1 MTDSNPIARLKKV
14 RDERQEAG
22 KRFRENQKKRG
33 EQIKQTTTSKV
44 IRGALSGPL
53 KAVNETVEFV
63 DDIYDYAVGNPYDNN
78 ELIDLQALGLEV
90 AGDKEDWAYTVPQ
103 AITQF
108 LLPAGAIS
116 KTLKGTKLIG
126 MNNAWTRN
134 ALAGF
139 ITDAVVQD
147 PYEENL
153 FNMIDKHPRLATPIS
168 EVLKAKT
175 PEEISV
181 AEARLRQAGG
191 GLLAGEALT
200 AFGVGVKA
208 IKKTP
213 ELYERVIKRLSRRDE
228 ILMTDNVVDNLGDE
242 ILDLGL
248 DKQPTKVTPKNTTP
262 VKFDLPDTRGQGKFY
277 HGTAQEITLEE
288 GGEAASSQNIYG
300 NGFYTTD
307 DLITGS
313 KYQKKGKKQFLKP
326 EIPIAKGVKRES
338 DLPFGIQSDLRKLDI
353 TDAELNQL
361 VRPGIEVPSADRLR
375 DLARQARQFPI
386 DNQFSGGSRTNVDAF
401 NKIADR
407 LDELADNPPQTPDF
421 RPVTYEIAEKQ
432 PVNFYDLDQSVDAEL
447 KTFINNFNDEP
458 YENIVSE
465 AVNDLGDNYTLSQL
479 FDEIR
484 GYANGRGVS
493 SNTVIDEIFGNFQD
507 YFKGKGFGGFT
518 HQGGKKAGKGKRL
531 HQVRIYF
538 DPTNQIDI
546 NKVDLDALADPKV
559 QTTFNPKFTGGG
571 DPDVQKLIID
581 RADKI
586 KELDANNAW
595 PYKRTFADMVQ
606 SANDLLPQETIESA
620 RLFNAR
626 YGRGGEEDLPAT
638 LIAMNQLMN
647 KNAIN
652 LASLAKSMDESLAAG
667 NKAGFQELKEQFVT
681 EAKVLDGLITL
692 NKPLKTVPAQTLAA
706 NRAGGGV
713 GKVAASV
720 DDLKGR
726 TPAEKA
732 IDQATD
738 IRGTVKEPTDPLA
751 EFSLQEILDAAE
763 NGDKASLKKL
773 RLITKKLQA
782 AQGNPQALQKM
793 ASESK
798 IMRGLK
804 VNNEIFINSIL
815 SGPETHA
822 VNILSTSLNTLARP
836 LEQTLGSF
844 AQGDMTGAIR
854 GGKELYYLMS
864 SITDSL
870 KGAKLSFQIEDNIV
884 NPGAMIQDSDRF
896 QIRMEGNGTLANMVN
911 SFGTIIR
918 LPSRFLLA
926 EDEFF
931 KQLNFRAYVKASAWE
946 DGMRKGLQGADLQK
960 HIQQQFDGTIE
971 IVNKNSMANVKDKSV
986 LDLFEKAQQ
995 YAAETTFTADLPEGS
1010 LGGAIQGVARHPA
1023 GRIIFPFVRTPINI
1037 FKAQVRRTPGV
1048 NMLLQEYRQAL
1059 KSTDPSVAAKAK
1071 GEMILG
1077 GAIWSVAG
1085 MTALAINDPMSEL
1098 AITGG
1103 GPSDFNMLNQKR
1115 ATGWQP
1121 YSFRFLLRDEN
1132 GKVRMGKDGKPRYK
1146 YVSFKRLDPWSSFL
1160 MMAADAAS
1168 ITGGLSKQD
1177 RDDFGVAASV
1187 ALGRNITNKTYLQG
1201 ITELADLL
1209 GKPYKMESWL
1219 ARRAAAGGGIL
1230 GVVPFPGNPFSSLG
1244 RSLTKATD
1252 NQIMDKRVRAG
1263 DDGFVILRKFHN
1275 ELAATIP
1282 GYSGGLRP
1290 MRNFITGSIIEYPV
1304 GFGPDNM
1311 SVLNPIKETSSIN
1324 NNVLTTLD
1332 DIGARITQPSDELSL
1347 GRLPSGQAI
1356 GSGIELTYD
1365 EHLDLIEETAFVK
1378 INGQTMVRALHN
1390 RIQQKDFQ
1398 ALMKSVRGELIEQN
1412 NMDIEVQ
1419 AQEANR
1425 DLAEDILRDIVNEY
1439 KKAGK
1444 QIWFSKNPERKKEY
1458 LQLQATIRQEA
1469 NNDILEGFQQL
1480 NAN

>member
-1 MTDSNPIARLKKV
+1 MTDSNPIV
-14 RDERQEAG
+14 RFRKNRQEAG
-22 KRFRENQKKRG
+22 KKFREKLKKN
-33 EQIKQTTTSKV
+33 EKIIKQTTSSKI

-78 ELIDLQALGLEV
+78 ELIDLQGLGLEIK
-90 AGDKEDWAYTVPQ
+90 GDKEDWAYTVPQ

-108 LLPAGAIS
+108 LLPASAIS
-116 KTLKGTKLIG
+116 KGLKGTKLVG
-126 MNNAWTRN
+126 MGNAWTRN
-134 ALAGF
+134 AVAGF

-181 AEARLRQAGG
+181 AEARFRQASG

-200 AFGVGVKA
+200 ALGLGVKA

-213 ELYERVIKRLSRRDE
+213 ELYERVINRLSRRDE

-242 ILDLGL
+242 I
-248 DKQPTKVTPKNTTP
+248 
-262 VKFDLPDTRGQGKFY
+262 
-277 HGTAQEITLEE
+277 I
-288 GGEAASSQNIYG
+288 
-300 NGFYTTD
+300 
-307 DLITGS
+307 
-313 KYQKKGKKQFLKP
+313 
-326 EIPIAKGVKRES
+326 
-338 DLPFGIQSDLRKLDI
+338 
-353 TDAELNQL
+353 
-361 VRPGIEVPSADRLR
+361 
-375 DLARQARQFPI
+375 
-386 DNQFSGGSRTNVDAF
+386 
-401 NKIADR
+401 
-407 LDELADNPPQTPDF
+407 
-421 RPVTYEIAEKQ
+421 
-432 PVNFYDLDQSVDAEL
+432 
-447 KTFINNFNDEP
+447 
-458 YENIVSE
+458 
-465 AVNDLGDNYTLSQL
+465 NDLNL
-479 FDEIR
+479 
-484 GYANGRGVS
+484 
-493 SNTVIDEIFGNFQD
+493 
-507 YFKGKGFGGFT
+507 
-518 HQGGKKAGKGKRL
+518 
-531 HQVRIYF
+531 
-538 DPTNQIDI
+538 P
-546 NKVDLDALADPKV
+546 NKVVKDGDKV
-559 QTTFNPKFTGGG
+559 ETTFNPKFTGGG
-571 DPDVQKLIID
+571 DPDVQELVLK
-581 RADKI
+581 RADELKR
-586 KELDANNAW
+586 LDANNAW
-595 PYKRTFADMVQ
+595 PYKRTFADMVK
-606 SANDLLPQETIESA
+606 SANDLLPAEVIESA
-620 RLFNAR
+620 RLFNAT
-626 YGRGGEEDLPAT
+626 YGRSGEEDLPAT

-681 EAKVLDGLITL
+681 EAKVLDGLISL
-692 NKPLKTVPAQTLAA
+692 NKPLKTIPAQTLAA

-713 GKVAASV
+713 GKVAATV
-720 DDLKGR
+720 EDLKGR
-726 TPAEKA
+726 TPTEKA

-751 EFSLQEILDAAE
+751 EFSLEEILNAAE
-763 NGDKASLKKL
+763 QGDKASLKKL

-793 ASESK
+793 ASESR

-804 VNNEIFINSIL
+804 VQNEIFINSIL

-870 KGAKLSFQIEDNIV
+870 KAAKLSFQIEDNIV
-884 NPGAMIQDSDRF
+884 NPSAMIQEADRF
-896 QIRMEGNGTLANMVN
+896 QIRMEGDGLLAN
-911 SFGTIIR
+911 IINTYGNIVR

-946 DGMRKGLQGADLQK
+946 NGMRKGLQGADLENY
-960 HIQQQFDGTIE
+960 IQRQFDGTIE

-986 LDLFEKAQQ
+986 LELFDKAQQ

-1010 LGGAIQGVARHPA
+1010 LGGAIQGIARHPV
-1023 GRIIFPFVRTPINI
+1023 GRIVFPFVRTPINI

-1048 NMLLQEYRQAL
+1048 NRLLKEYREAL
-1059 KSTDPSVAAKAK
+1059 TSPDPSVVARAK
-1071 GEMILG
+1071 GESILG
-1077 GAIWSVAG
+1077 GSIWAIAG
-1085 MTALAINDPMSEL
+1085 LTAFAFNDPMSEL

-1103 GPSDFNMLNQKR
+1103 GPSDYNLLNQKR

-1132 GKVRMGKDGKPRYK
+1132 GNVRMGKDGKPRYK
-1146 YVSFKRLDPWSSFL
+1146 YVTFRRLDPWSSFL
-1160 MMAADAAS
+1160 MMAADAAA
-1168 ITGGLSKQD
+1168 ITGSLSKQD
-1177 RDDFGVAASV
+1177 RDDFGVAAAV

-1209 GKPYKMESWL
+1209 GKPYKLESWL
-1219 ARRAAAGGGIL
+1219 ARRAAAT
-1230 GVVPFPGNPFSSLG
+1230 VNPFSAFG
-1244 RSLTKATD
+1244 RSVKRSGLTTSYG
-1252 NQIMDKRVRAG
+1252 QIPADQRILDKKVRAG
-1263 DDGFVILRKFHN
+1263 DDGMVVLRKFHN

-1282 GYSGGLRP
+1282 AYSGGLRP
-1290 MRNFITGSIIEYPV
+1290 MRNFITGSVIEYPV
-1304 GFGPDNM
+1304 GYGPDTM
-1311 SVLNPIKETSSIN
+1311 SILNPIKETNSVN
-1324 NNVLTTLD
+1324 NTVLTTLD
-1332 DIGARITQPSDELSL
+1332 EIGARITQPSDELNL
-1347 GRLPSGQAI
+1347 GRLPSGQPI

-1378 INGQTMVRALHN
+1378 INGITMVQALHN

-1398 ALMKSVRGELIEQN
+1398 GLMKSVRGELIEQN
-1412 NMDIEVQ
+1412 NMDIEVK

-1425 DLAEDILRDIVNEY
+1425 DLAEDILRDIVNKY
-1439 KKAGK
+1439 KRAGK
-1444 QIWFSKNPERKKEY
+1444 KVWLSKNPERELEY
-1458 LQLQATIRQEA
+1458 KQLQSAIRQEA
-1469 NNDILEGFQQL
+1469 NNDIIEGFNQL
-1480 NAN
+1480 N

>member
-1 MTDSNPIARLKKV
+1 MTDSNPITRFRKN
-14 RDERQEAG
+14 RQEAG
-22 KRFRENQKKRG
+22 KKFREKLKKN
-33 EQIKQTTTSKV
+33 EEIIKQTTSSKV

-78 ELIDLQALGLEV
+78 ELIDLQGLGLEIK
-90 AGDKEDWAYTVPQ
+90 GDKEDWAYTVPQ

-108 LLPAGAIS
+108 LLPAGVIS
-116 KTLKGTKLIG
+116 KGLKGTKLVG
-126 MNNAWTRN
+126 MGNAWTRN
-134 ALAGF
+134 AVAGF
-139 ITDAVVQD
+139 VTDAVVQD

-168 EVLKAKT
+168 ELLKAKT

-181 AEARLRQAGG
+181 AEARFRQASG

-200 AFGVGVKA
+200 ALGLGVKA
-208 IKKTP
+208 MKKTP
-213 ELYERVIKRLSRRDE
+213 ELYERVINRLSRRDE

-242 ILDLGL
+242 I
-248 DKQPTKVTPKNTTP
+248 
-262 VKFDLPDTRGQGKFY
+262 
-277 HGTAQEITLEE
+277 I
-288 GGEAASSQNIYG
+288 
-300 NGFYTTD
+300 D
-307 DLITGS
+307 DLN
-313 KYQKKGKKQFLKP
+313 
-326 EIPIAKGVKRES
+326 
-338 DLPFGIQSDLRKLDI
+338 LP
-353 TDAELNQL
+353 
-361 VRPGIEVPSADRLR
+361 
-375 DLARQARQFPI
+375 
-386 DNQFSGGSRTNVDAF
+386 
-401 NKIADR
+401 
-407 LDELADNPPQTPDF
+407 
-421 RPVTYEIAEKQ
+421 
-432 PVNFYDLDQSVDAEL
+432 
-447 KTFINNFNDEP
+447 
-458 YENIVSE
+458 
-465 AVNDLGDNYTLSQL
+465 
-479 FDEIR
+479 
-484 GYANGRGVS
+484 
-493 SNTVIDEIFGNFQD
+493 
-507 YFKGKGFGGFT
+507 
-518 HQGGKKAGKGKRL
+518 
-531 HQVRIYF
+531 
-538 DPTNQIDI
+538 
-546 NKVDLDALADPKV
+546 NKVVKDGDKV
-559 QTTFNPKFTGGG
+559 ETTFNPKFSGGG
-571 DPDVQKLIID
+571 DPDVQELVLK
-581 RADKI
+581 RADELKQ
-586 KELDANNAW
+586 LDANNAW
-595 PYKRTFADMVQ
+595 PYKRTFADMVKN
-606 SANDLLPQETIESA
+606 ANDLLPAEVIESA

-667 NKAGFQELKEQFVT
+667 NKAGFQELKGQFVT

-713 GKVAASV
+713 GQVAATV
-720 DDLKGR
+720 EDLKGR
-726 TPAEKA
+726 TPTEKA

-751 EFSLQEILDAAE
+751 EFSLEEILNAAE
-763 NGDKASLKKL
+763 QGDKASLKKL

-804 VNNEIFINSIL
+804 VQNEIFINSIL

-870 KGAKLSFQIEDNIV
+870 KAAKLSFQIEDNIV
-884 NPGAMIQDSDRF
+884 NPSAMIQEADRF
-896 QIRMEGNGTLANMVN
+896 QIRMEGDGLLANIIN
-911 SFGTIIR
+911 TYGTVVR

-931 KQLNFRAYVKASAWE
+931 KQLNFRSYVKASAWE
-946 DGMRKGLQGADLQK
+946 DGMRKGLQGADLEN
-960 HIQQQFDGTIE
+960 HIQRQFDGTIE

-986 LDLFEKAQQ
+986 LDLYEKAQQ

-1023 GRIIFPFVRTPINI
+1023 GRIVFPFVRTPINI
-1037 FKAQVRRTPGV
+1037 FKAQVRRTPAV
-1048 NMLLQEYRQAL
+1048 NMLLKEYRQAL

-1077 GAIWSVAG
+1077 GSMWSIAG
-1085 MTALAINDPMSEL
+1085 LTALSINNPMSEL

-1103 GPSDFNMLNQKR
+1103 GPSDYNMLYQKR

-1132 GKVRMGKDGKPRYK
+1132 GNVRMGKDGKPRYK
-1146 YVSFKRLDPWSSFL
+1146 YVSFRRLDPWSSFL
-1160 MMAADAAS
+1160 MMAADAAA
-1168 ITGGLSKQD
+1168 ITGSLSRQD
-1177 RDDFGVAASV
+1177 RDDFGVAAAV

-1209 GKPYKMESWL
+1209 GKPYKLESWL
-1219 ARRAAAGGGIL
+1219 ARRAAAT
-1230 GVVPFPGNPFSSLG
+1230 VNPLSAFG
-1244 RSLTKATD
+1244 RSVKRSGLTTSYG
-1252 NQIMDKRVRAG
+1252 QIPADQRILDKKVRAG
-1263 DDGFVILRKFHN
+1263 DDGMVVLRKFHN

-1282 GYSGGLRP
+1282 AYGGGLRP
-1290 MRNFITGSIIEYPV
+1290 MRNFITGSVIEYPV
-1304 GFGPDNM
+1304 GYGPDTM
-1311 SVLNPIKETSSIN
+1311 SILNPIKETNSVN
-1324 NNVLTTLD
+1324 NTVLTTLD

-1347 GRLPSGQAI
+1347 GRLPSGEPI

-1378 INGQTMVRALHN
+1378 INGITMVQDLHN
-1390 RIQQKDFQ
+1390 KIQQKDFQ

-1412 NMDIEVQ
+1412 NMDIEVK

-1425 DLAEDILRDIVNEY
+1425 DLAESILRDIVNKY
-1439 KKAGK
+1439 KRAGK
-1444 QIWFSKNPERKKEY
+1444 KIWLSKNPERKKEY

-1469 NNDILEGFQQL
+1469 NNDILEGFNQL
-1480 NAN
+1480 N

>member
-1 MTDSNPIARLKKV
+1 MTDSNPIARFRKN
-14 RDERQEAG
+14 RQEAG
-22 KRFRENQKKRG
+22 KKFREKLKKN
-33 EQIKQTTTSKV
+33 EEIIKQTTSSKV

-78 ELIDLQALGLEV
+78 ELIDLQGLGLEIK
-90 AGDKEDWAYTVPQ
+90 GDKEDWAYTVPQ

-108 LLPAGAIS
+108 LLPAGVIS
-116 KTLKGTKLIG
+116 KGLKGTKLVG
-126 MNNAWTRN
+126 MGNAWARN
-134 ALAGF
+134 AVAGF
-139 ITDAVVQD
+139 VTDAVVQD

-168 EVLKAKT
+168 ELLKAKT
-175 PEEISV
+175 AEEIGV
-181 AEARLRQAGG
+181 AEARFRQATG

-200 AFGVGVKA
+200 ALGLGVKA

-213 ELYERVIKRLSRRDE
+213 ELYERVINRLSRRDE

-242 ILDLGL
+242 I
-248 DKQPTKVTPKNTTP
+248 
-262 VKFDLPDTRGQGKFY
+262 
-277 HGTAQEITLEE
+277 I
-288 GGEAASSQNIYG
+288 
-300 NGFYTTD
+300 D
-307 DLITGS
+307 DLN
-313 KYQKKGKKQFLKP
+313 
-326 EIPIAKGVKRES
+326 
-338 DLPFGIQSDLRKLDI
+338 LP
-353 TDAELNQL
+353 
-361 VRPGIEVPSADRLR
+361 
-375 DLARQARQFPI
+375 
-386 DNQFSGGSRTNVDAF
+386 
-401 NKIADR
+401 
-407 LDELADNPPQTPDF
+407 
-421 RPVTYEIAEKQ
+421 
-432 PVNFYDLDQSVDAEL
+432 
-447 KTFINNFNDEP
+447 
-458 YENIVSE
+458 
-465 AVNDLGDNYTLSQL
+465 
-479 FDEIR
+479 
-484 GYANGRGVS
+484 
-493 SNTVIDEIFGNFQD
+493 
-507 YFKGKGFGGFT
+507 
-518 HQGGKKAGKGKRL
+518 
-531 HQVRIYF
+531 
-538 DPTNQIDI
+538 
-546 NKVDLDALADPKV
+546 NKVVKEGDKV
-559 QTTFNPKFTGGG
+559 ETTFNPKFTGGG
-571 DPDVQKLIID
+571 DPDVQELILK
-581 RADKI
+581 RAD
-586 KELDANNAW
+586 ELKKLDSNNAW
-595 PYKRTFADMVQ
+595 PYKRTFADMVKN
-606 SANDLLPQETIESA
+606 ANDLLPAEVIESA

-652 LASLAKSMDESLAAG
+652 LASLAKTIDETLATG
-667 NKAGFQELKEQFVT
+667 NKSGFSEELKKQFIR

-720 DDLKGR
+720 EDLTGR
-726 TPAEKA
+726 TPTEKA

-751 EFSLQEILDAAE
+751 EFSMQEILDAAE
-763 NGDKASLKKL
+763 KGDKASWKKL
-773 RLITKKLQA
+773 RIITKKLQA

-793 ASESK
+793 ANESK
-798 IMRGLK
+798 LMRGLK
-804 VNNEIFINSIL
+804 VQNEIFINSIL

-822 VNILSTSLNTLARP
+822 VNILSTGLNTLARP

-884 NPGAMIQDSDRF
+884 NPGAMIQDADRF
-896 QIRMEGNGTLANMVN
+896 QVRMEGDGNLANIVN
-911 SFGTIIR
+911 AFGTIIR

-946 DGMRKGLQGADLQK
+946 DGMRKGLQGADLQD
-960 HIQQQFDGTIE
+960 HIQRQFDGTIE
-971 IVNKNSMANVKDKSV
+971 IINKNSMANVKDKSV
-986 LDLFEKAQQ
+986 LDLYEKAQQ

-1023 GRIIFPFVRTPINI
+1023 GRIVFPFVRTPINI
-1037 FKAQVRRTPGV
+1037 FKTQVRRTPGV

-1059 KSTDPSVAAKAK
+1059 KSTDPSVVAKAK

-1077 GAIWSVAG
+1077 GSIWAIAG
-1085 MTALAINDPMSEL
+1085 LTAYSINDPMSEL

-1121 YSFRFLLRDEN
+1121 YSFRFLLKDEN
-1132 GKVRMGKDGKPRYK
+1132 GNVRMGKDGKPRYK
-1146 YVSFKRLDPWSSFL
+1146 YVTFKRLDPWSSFL
-1160 MMAADAAS
+1160 MMAADAAA
-1168 ITGGLSKQD
+1168 ITGSLSKQD

-1209 GKPYKMESWL
+1209 GKPYKLESWL
-1219 ARRAAAGGGIL
+1219 ARRAAATT
-1230 GVVPFPGNPFSSLG
+1230 NPFSSFG
-1244 RSLTKATD
+1244 RSVKRSGLTTSYGQLPGD
-1252 NQIMDKRVRAG
+1252 QRILDKKVRAG
-1263 DDGFVILRKFHN
+1263 DDGFVVLRKFHN

-1282 GYSGGLRP
+1282 GYTGGLRP
-1290 MRNFITGSIIEYPV
+1290 MRNFITGSVIEYPV
-1304 GFGPDNM
+1304 GFGPDTMNI
-1311 SVLNPIKETSSIN
+1311 LNPIKETDSIN

-1332 DIGARITQPSDELSL
+1332 DIGARITQPSDELNI

-1378 INGQTMVRALHN
+1378 INGITMVRALNN

-1412 NMDIEVQ
+1412 NMDIEVK

-1425 DLAEDILRDIVNEY
+1425 DLAEDILRDIVNKY
-1439 KKAGK
+1439 KRAGK
-1444 QIWFSKNPERKKEY
+1444 KVWLSKNPERELEY
-1458 LQLQATIRQEA
+1458 KQLQSAIRQEA
-1469 NNDILEGFQQL
+1469 NNDILEGFNQL
-1480 NAN
+1480 N

>member
-1 MTDSNPIARLKKV
+1 MTDSKKKKKIETPETDALFQRFDNQPLSSV
-14 RDERQEAG
+14 NKAINKSQAGATDFFDNKFLGNQRSFEEILENRSRIINESREKYEEASEEIS
-22 KRFRENQKKRG
+22 KTKS
-33 EQIKQTTTSKV
+33 SKV

-78 ELIDLQALGLEV
+78 ELIDLQALGLER

-108 LLPAGAIS
+108 LLPAGVIS
-116 KTLKGTKLIG
+116 KGLKGTKLVG
-126 MNNAWTRN
+126 MGNAWTRN
-134 ALAGF
+134 AVAGF

-153 FNMIDKHPRLATPIS
+153 FNMIDNHPRLATPIS
-168 EVLKAKT
+168 ELLKAKT
-175 PEEISV
+175 PEEIGV

-200 AFGVGVKA
+200 ALGLGVKA

-242 ILDLGL
+242 IIDLSI

-262 VKFDLPDTRGQGKFY
+262 VKFDLPDTRGQNEFY
-277 HGTAQEITLEE
+277 HGAASEINLVE
-288 GGEAASSQNIYG
+288 GGEFGKAVENLYG
-300 NGFYTTD
+300 DGFYVTE
-307 DLITGS
+307 DLVTAA
-313 KYQKKGKKQFLKP
+313 KYQKKNRVKGKKP
-326 EIPIAKGVKRES
+326 SGVVYK
-338 DLPFGIQSDLRKLDI
+338 
-353 TDAELNQL
+353 
-361 VRPGIEVPSADRLR
+361 
-375 DLARQARQFPI
+375 
-386 DNQFSGGSRTNVDAF
+386 
-401 NKIADR
+401 
-407 LDELADNPPQTPDF
+407 
-421 RPVTYEIAEKQ
+421 VTEKQ
-432 PVNFYDLDQSVDAEL
+432 PVKFFDLDAPATPERIDQLRKIFDVDAY
-447 KTFINNFNDEP
+447 DEVDIIDRALDQVGSNASIAQI
-458 YENIVSE
+458 YDEIKLISN
-465 AVNDLGDNYTLSQL
+465 ANDLSANTTADL
-479 FDEIR
+479 F
-484 GYANGRGVS
+484 S
-493 SNTVIDEIFGNFQD
+493 SFTEELQRE
-507 YFKGKGFGGFT
+507 GFGGLT

-538 DPTNQIDI
+538 DPANSLDI
-546 NKVDLDALADPKV
+546 NKVDLDALVDPKV
-559 QTTFNPKFTGGG
+559 QTTFNTKTKTEGQYFRTTTLTGGG

-581 RADKI
+581 RAEELKR
-586 KELDANNAW
+586 LDANNAW
-595 PYKRTFADMVQ
+595 PYKRTFADMVKN
-606 SANDLLPQETIESA
+606 ANDLLPAEVIESA

-652 LASLAKSMDESLAAG
+652 LASLAKTIDESLATG
-667 NKAGFQELKEQFVT
+667 NKSALTEELKQQFIT

-720 DDLKGR
+720 DDLTGR

-738 IRGTVKEPTDPLA
+738 IRGTVKEPTDPLG
-751 EFSLQEILDAAE
+751 EFSIKEIIEAAE
-763 NGDKASLKKL
+763 KGDKASWKRL
-773 RLITKKLQA
+773 RIITKKLQA

-798 IMRGLK
+798 FMRGVK
-804 VNNEIFINSIL
+804 IQNEIFINSIL

-822 VNILSTSLNTLARP
+822 VNILSTGLNTLARP

-870 KGAKLSFQIEDNIV
+870 KAAKQAFQIEDNIV
-884 NPGAMIQDSDRF
+884 NPGAMIQEADRF
-896 QIRMEGNGTLANMVN
+896 QIRMEGDKPLANIIN
-911 SFGTIIR
+911 TLGTVVR
-918 LPSRFLLA
+918 LPGRFLLA

-986 LDLFEKAQQ
+986 LDLYEKAQQ
-995 YAAETTFTADLPEGS
+995 YAAETTFTADLPEDS
-1010 LGGAIQGVARHPA
+1010 LGAAIQGVSRHPF
-1023 GRIIFPFVRTPINI
+1023 GRIFLPFVRTPVNI
-1037 FKAQVRRTPGV
+1037 FKAQVRRTPGF
-1048 NMLLQEYRQAL
+1048 NYALKEYRQAL
-1059 KSTDPSVAAKAK
+1059 KSTDPSVAAKAR
-1071 GEMILG
+1071 GEMYLG
-1077 GAIWSVAG
+1077 GAIWLIAG
-1085 MTALAINDPMSEL
+1085 ATAYSINDPMSEL

-1121 YSFRFLLRDEN
+1121 YSFRFLLKDEDGN
-1132 GKVRMGKDGKPRYK
+1132 VRMGKDGKPRYK

-1160 MMAADAAS
+1160 MMAADAAA

-1209 GKPYKMESWL
+1209 GKPYKLESWL
-1219 ARRAAAGGGIL
+1219 ARRAAAT
-1230 GVVPFPGNPFSSLG
+1230 VNPFSLLG

-1252 NQIMDKRVRAG
+1252 GQIMDKRVRAG

-1282 GYSGGLRP
+1282 GYGANLRP

-1304 GFGPDNM
+1304 GYGPDTM
-1311 SVLNPIKETSSIN
+1311 SLLNPIKETDSIN

-1332 DIGARITQPSDELSL
+1332 DIGARITQPSDELTF
-1347 GRLPSGQAI
+1347 GRLPSGKAI

-1365 EHLDLIEETAFVK
+1365 EHLDLIEETASVK

-1398 ALMKSVRGELIEQN
+1398 ALMKSVRGEMIEQN
-1412 NMDIEVQ
+1412 NMDIEVK

-1425 DLAEDILRDIVNEY
+1425 DLAEGILRDIVNKY

-1444 QIWFSKNPERKKEY
+1444 QIWLSKNKERALEY
-1458 LQLQATIRQEA
+1458 QQLQSAIRQEA
-1469 NNDILEGFQQL
+1469 NNDILKSFEAL

>member
-1 MTDSNPIARLKKV
+1 MTDSNPIARLKKF

-22 KRFRENQKKRG
+22 KKFREIQRKRG

-63 DDIYDYAVGNPYDNN
+63 DDIYDFTAGNPYDNN
-78 ELIDLQALGLEV
+78 ELIDLQALGLEIK
-90 AGDKEDWAYTVPQ
+90 GDKEDWAYTVPQ

-116 KTLKGTKLIG
+116 KGLKGTKLIG
-126 MNNAWTRN
+126 MNNAWARN
-134 ALAGF
+134 AVAGF

-168 EVLKAKT
+168 ELLKAKT
-175 PEEISV
+175 AEEIGV
-181 AEARLRQAGG
+181 AEARFRQASG

-242 ILDLGL
+242 MLDLGL
-248 DKQPTKVTPKNTTP
+248 DKKPATTTPKNTTP
-262 VKFDLPDTRGQGKFY
+262 VKLDLPDTRGQNEFY
-277 HGTAQEITLEE
+277 HGAANEVNLVE
-288 GGEAASSQNIYG
+288 GGEFGKAVENLYG
-300 NGFYTTD
+300 DGFYVTE
-307 DLITGS
+307 DLVTAA
-313 KYQKKGKKQFLKP
+313 KYQKKNRVKGKKP
-326 EIPIAKGVKRES
+326 T
-338 DLPFGIQSDLRKLDI
+338 GIVYK
-353 TDAELNQL
+353 
-361 VRPGIEVPSADRLR
+361 
-375 DLARQARQFPI
+375 
-386 DNQFSGGSRTNVDAF
+386 
-401 NKIADR
+401 
-407 LDELADNPPQTPDF
+407 
-421 RPVTYEIAEKQ
+421 VTEKQ
-432 PVNFYDLDQSVDAEL
+432 PVKFFDLDAPASPEKIEQIRRIFSFDDDDYADIIDRVLDDVGPNPSIG
-447 KTFINNFNDEP
+447 KI
-458 YENIVSE
+458 Y
-465 AVNDLGDNYTLSQL
+465 
-479 FDEIR
+479 DEIKLYSNNR
-484 GYANGRGVS
+484 GLSAATTSDIFS
-493 SNTVIDEIFGNFQD
+493 SFTEELQRE
-507 YFKGKGFGGFT
+507 GFGGLT

-538 DPTNQIDI
+538 DPANSLDI

-595 PYKRTFADMVQ
+595 PYKRTFADMVKN
-606 SANDLLPQETIESA
+606 ANDLLPAEVIESA

-667 NKAGFQELKEQFVT
+667 NKAGFTELKGQFVT

-751 EFSLQEILDAAE
+751 EFSLEEILNAAE
-763 NGDKASLKKL
+763 QGDKASLKKL

-793 ASESK
+793 ANESK

-804 VNNEIFINSIL
+804 VQNEIFINSIL

-884 NPGAMIQDSDRF
+884 NPGAMIQDADRF
-896 QIRMEGNGTLANMVN
+896 QVRMEGNGTVANMVN

-946 DGMRKGLQGADLQK
+946 DGMRKGLQGADLQD
-960 HIQQQFDGTIE
+960 HIQRQFDGTIE

-986 LDLFEKAQQ
+986 LDLYEKAQQ

-1037 FKAQVRRTPGV
+1037 FKAQVRRTPVV

-1085 MTALAINDPMSEL
+1085 MTALAINNPMSEL

-1121 YSFRFLLRDEN
+1121 YSFRFLLKDEN
-1132 GKVRMGKDGKPRYK
+1132 GNIRMGKDGKPRYK

-1219 ARRAAAGGGIL
+1219 ARRAAAT
-1230 GVVPFPGNPFSSLG
+1230 VNPFSSLG

-1252 NQIMDKRVRAG
+1252 GQIMDKRVRAG

-1282 GYSGGLRP
+1282 GYGANLRP

-1311 SVLNPIKETSSIN
+1311 SVLNPIKETDSIN

-1332 DIGARITQPSDELSL
+1332 DIGARITQPSDELGL
-1347 GRLPSGQAI
+1347 ARLPSGKTI
-1356 GSGIELTYD
+1356 GGGIELTYD

-1378 INGQTMVRALHN
+1378 INGQTMVRALNN

-1398 ALMKSVRGELIEQN
+1398 ALMKSVRGEMIEQN
-1412 NMDIEVQ
+1412 NMDIEVK

-1425 DLAEDILRDIVNEY
+1425 DLAEDILRDIVNKY

-1444 QIWFSKNPERKKEY
+1444 QIWLSKNPERALEY
-1458 LQLQATIRQEA
+1458 RQLQAAYRQEA
-1469 NNDILEGFQQL
+1469 NNDILKSFEAL

>member
-1 MTDSNPIARLKKV
+1 MTDSNPITRLSKFNK
-14 RDERQEAG
+14 ERQERN
-22 KRFRENQKKRG
+22 KKFRASQKELSKKL
-33 EQIKQTTTSKV
+33 KQTKTSKV

-78 ELIDLQALGLEV
+78 ELIDLQALGLEIK
-90 AGDKEDWAYTVPQ
+90 GDKEDWAYTVPQ

-116 KTLKGTKLIG
+116 KGLKGTKLVG
-126 MNNAWTRN
+126 MNNAWVRN
-134 ALAGF
+134 AFAGF
-139 ITDAVVQD
+139 VTDAVVQD

-175 PEEISV
+175 PEEIGV
-181 AEARLRQAGG
+181 ADARFRQAAS
-191 GLLAGEALT
+191 GLVAGEALT
-200 AFGVGVKA
+200 ALGLGVKA
-208 IKKTP
+208 IKKSP

-248 DKQPTKVTPKNTTP
+248 DKQPVITTPKNTTP

-277 HGTAQEITLEE
+277 HGAASDIELVE
-288 GGEAASSQNIYG
+288 GGEFGKAVENLYG
-300 NGFYTTD
+300 DGFYVTE
-307 DLITGS
+307 DLVTAA
-313 KYQKKGKKQFLKP
+313 KYQKKNRVKGQKP
-326 EIPIAKGVKRES
+326 TGVVYK
-338 DLPFGIQSDLRKLDI
+338 I
-353 TDAELNQL
+353 T
-361 VRPGIEVPSADRLR
+361 
-375 DLARQARQFPI
+375 
-386 DNQFSGGSRTNVDAF
+386 
-401 NKIADR
+401 
-407 LDELADNPPQTPDF
+407 
-421 RPVTYEIAEKQ
+421 EKQ
-432 PVNFYDLDQSVDAEL
+432 PVKFFDLDAPATPERIDQLRKIFDL
-447 KTFINNFNDEP
+447 DD
-458 YENIVSE
+458 YE
-465 AVNDLGDNYTLSQL
+465 AVDIIDRALDEAGPNASIAKIYDEIKLISNANDLSANTTADL
-479 FDEIR
+479 F
-484 GYANGRGVS
+484 S
-493 SNTVIDEIFGNFQD
+493 SFTEELQRE
-507 YFKGKGFGGFT
+507 GFGGLT
-518 HQGGKKAGKGKRL
+518 HQGGRKAGKGKRL

-538 DPTNQIDI
+538 DPTNSLDI
-546 NKVDLDALADPKV
+546 NKVDLNALADPKV

-647 KNAIN
+647 ANAIKLADLAKTIDDA
-652 LASLAKSMDESLAAG
+652 LASG
-667 NKAGFQELKEQFVT
+667 NKAAFTEELKQQFIT

-713 GKVAASV
+713 GKVAASI

-726 TPAEKA
+726 TPTEKA

-738 IRGTVKEPTDPLA
+738 IRGTVKDSSDPLE

-763 NGDKASLKKL
+763 NGDKASWKKL
-773 RLITKKLQA
+773 RIITKRLQA
-782 AQGNPQALQKM
+782 AQGNPEALQRM
-793 ASESK
+793 AYENPLMK
-798 IMRGLK
+798 GLK
-804 VNNEIFINSIL
+804 INNEIFINSIL

-822 VNILSTSLNTLARP
+822 VNIMSTALNTLVKP
-836 LEQTLGSF
+836 LDQGLGSLV
-844 AQGDMTGAIR
+844 AGDTIGTLRA
-854 GGKELYYLMS
+854 GKELWYLRQAAV
-864 SITDSL
+864 DSF
-870 KGAKLSFQIEDNIV
+870 KAAKLAFQIEDNIV
-884 NPGAMIQDSDRF
+884 NPGAMIQDAERF
-896 QIRMEGNGTLANMVN
+896 QIRMEGDGNLANIVN
-911 SFGTIIR
+911 SLGTFIR

-946 DGMRKGLQGADLQK
+946 DGMRKGLQGSDLED
-960 HIQQQFDGTIE
+960 HINRQFKGTIE
-971 IVNKNSMANVKDKSV
+971 IVNTNSMAKVKDKSV
-986 LDLFEKAQQ
+986 LDLYEKAQQ
-995 YAAETTFTADLPEGS
+995 YAAETTFTADLSRDG
-1010 LGGAIQGVARHPA
+1010 LGGRIQNLAGHPF
-1023 GRIIFPFVRTPINI
+1023 GRVIFPFVRTPVNI
-1037 FKAQVRRTPGV
+1037 FKAQVRRTFPL
-1048 NMLLQEYRQAL
+1048 NFALKEYRQAL
-1059 KSTDPSVAAKAK
+1059 RSTDPSVAAKAR
-1071 GEMILG
+1071 GEMITG
-1077 GAIWSVAG
+1077 GALWLAGASVAYS
-1085 MTALAINDPMSEL
+1085 INDPMSEL

-1146 YVSFKRLDPWSSFL
+1146 YVSYKRLDPWSSFL
-1160 MMAADAAS
+1160 MMAADGVAIS
-1168 ITGGLSKQD
+1168 GQLNQQD
-1177 RDDFGVAASV
+1177 RDDWGVAASV

-1209 GKPYKMESWL
+1209 NEPRRMQQWL
-1219 ARRAAAGGGIL
+1219 ARRAAAT
-1230 GVVPFPGNPFSSLG
+1230 VNPLSSLG
-1244 RSLTKATD
+1244 RSLDKATD
-1252 NQIMDKRVRAG
+1252 GQVMDKRIRAG
-1263 DDGFVILRKFHN
+1263 DDNFVWLRKFHN

-1282 GYSGGLRP
+1282 GYGANLRP

-1311 SVLNPIKETSSIN
+1311 SVLNPIKETDSIN

-1425 DLAEDILRDIVNEY
+1425 DLAEDILRDIVNKY

-1458 LQLQATIRQEA
+1458 IQLQATIRQEA

>member
-1 MTDSNPIARLKKV
+1 MTDSNPIARFR
-14 RDERQEAG
+14 RDRQEAG
-22 KRFRENQKKRG
+22 KEFREKLKKGG

-63 DDIYDYAVGNPYDNN
+63 DDIYDFAVGNPYDNN
-78 ELIDLQALGLEV
+78 ELIDLQGLGLEI
-90 AGDKEDWAYTVPQ
+90 AGDKEDWTYTMPQ

-108 LLPAGAIS
+108 LLPAGATS
-116 KTLKGTKLIG
+116 KVLKGTKLVG
-126 MNNAWTRN
+126 MNNAWVRN

-168 EVLKAKT
+168 ELLKAKT
-175 PEEISV
+175 PEEIGV
-181 AEARLRQAGG
+181 AEARFRQATGG
-191 GLLAGEALT
+191 MVFGEALT
-200 AFGVGVKA
+200 TFGVGIKA
-208 IKKTP
+208 IKKAP

-242 ILDLGL
+242 I
-248 DKQPTKVTPKNTTP
+248 
-262 VKFDLPDTRGQGKFY
+262 
-277 HGTAQEITLEE
+277 I
-288 GGEAASSQNIYG
+288 
-300 NGFYTTD
+300 D
-307 DLITGS
+307 DLN
-313 KYQKKGKKQFLKP
+313 
-326 EIPIAKGVKRES
+326 
-338 DLPFGIQSDLRKLDI
+338 LP
-353 TDAELNQL
+353 
-361 VRPGIEVPSADRLR
+361 
-375 DLARQARQFPI
+375 
-386 DNQFSGGSRTNVDAF
+386 
-401 NKIADR
+401 
-407 LDELADNPPQTPDF
+407 
-421 RPVTYEIAEKQ
+421 
-432 PVNFYDLDQSVDAEL
+432 
-447 KTFINNFNDEP
+447 
-458 YENIVSE
+458 
-465 AVNDLGDNYTLSQL
+465 
-479 FDEIR
+479 
-484 GYANGRGVS
+484 
-493 SNTVIDEIFGNFQD
+493 
-507 YFKGKGFGGFT
+507 
-518 HQGGKKAGKGKRL
+518 
-531 HQVRIYF
+531 
-538 DPTNQIDI
+538 
-546 NKVDLDALADPKV
+546 NKVVKEGDKV
-559 QTTFNPKFTGGG
+559 ETTFNPKLTGGG

-581 RADKI
+581 RAEELKR
-586 KELDANNAW
+586 LDANNAW
-595 PYKRTFADMVQ
+595 PYKRTFADMVKN
-606 SANDLLPQETIESA
+606 ANDLLPAEVIESA

-652 LASLAKSMDESLAAG
+652 LASLAKTIDETLATG
-667 NKAGFQELKEQFVT
+667 NKSGFSEELKKQFIR

-713 GKVAASV
+713 GNVAASV
-720 DDLKGR
+720 DDLAGR

-751 EFSLQEILDAAE
+751 EFSMQEIIDAAE
-763 NGDKASLKKL
+763 KGDKASWKKL
-773 RLITKKLQA
+773 RIITKKLQA

-793 ASESK
+793 ANESFLMK
-798 IMRGLK
+798 GLK
-804 VNNEIFINSIL
+804 GQNEIFINSIL

-884 NPGAMIQDSDRF
+884 NPGAMIQDADRF
-896 QIRMEGNGTLANMVN
+896 TIRMEGDGNLANIVN
-911 SFGTIIR
+911 TFGTIIR

-946 DGMRKGLQGADLQK
+946 DGMRKGLQGADLQD
-960 HIQQQFDGTIE
+960 HIQRQFDSTIE

-986 LDLFEKAQQ
+986 LDLYEKAQQ

-1077 GAIWSVAG
+1077 GSIWSVAG
-1085 MTALAINDPMSEL
+1085 ITALAINDPMSEL

-1103 GPSDFNMLNQKR
+1103 GPSDFDMLNQKR

-1121 YSFRFLLRDEN
+1121 YSFRFLLKDESGN
-1132 GKVRMGKDGKPRYK
+1132 IRMGKDGKPRYK

-1219 ARRAAAGGGIL
+1219 ARRAAATL
-1230 GVVPFPGNPFSSLG
+1230 NPISSLG

-1252 NQIMDKRVRAG
+1252 GQIMDKKVRAG

-1282 GYSGGLRP
+1282 GYGANLRP

-1304 GFGPDNM
+1304 GYGPDTM
-1311 SVLNPIKETSSIN
+1311 SLLNPIKETDSIN

-1332 DIGARITQPSDELSL
+1332 DIGARITQPSDELAL
-1347 GRLPSGQAI
+1347 ARLAGGEAI

-1398 ALMKSVRGELIEQN
+1398 ALMKSVRGEMIDQS

-1425 DLAEDILRDIVNEY
+1425 DLAEEILRDIVNKY
-1439 KKAGK
+1439 KKGGK
-1444 QIWFSKNPERKKEY
+1444 QIWLSKNPERALEYKRKQAAVKK
-1458 LQLQATIRQEA
+1458 AA
-1469 NNDILEGFQQL
+1469 NKDILEGFQQL
-1480 NAN
+1480 N

>member
-1 MTDSNPIARLKKV
+1 MTDSNPIARFRKN
-14 RDERQEAG
+14 RQEAG
-22 KRFRENQKKRG
+22 KKFREKLKKN
-33 EQIKQTTTSKV
+33 EEIIKQTTSSKV

-78 ELIDLQALGLEV
+78 ELIDLQALGLEIK
-90 AGDKEDWAYTVPQ
+90 GDKEDWAYTVPQ

-108 LLPAGAIS
+108 LLPAGVIS
-116 KTLKGTKLIG
+116 KGLKGTKLVG
-126 MNNAWTRN
+126 MGNAWARN
-134 ALAGF
+134 AVAGF
-139 ITDAVVQD
+139 VTDAVVQD

-168 EVLKAKT
+168 ELLKAKT

-181 AEARLRQAGG
+181 AEARFRQASG

-200 AFGVGVKA
+200 ALGLGVKA

-213 ELYERVIKRLSRRDE
+213 ELYERVINRLSRRDE

-242 ILDLGL
+242 I
-248 DKQPTKVTPKNTTP
+248 
-262 VKFDLPDTRGQGKFY
+262 
-277 HGTAQEITLEE
+277 I
-288 GGEAASSQNIYG
+288 
-300 NGFYTTD
+300 D
-307 DLITGS
+307 DLN
-313 KYQKKGKKQFLKP
+313 
-326 EIPIAKGVKRES
+326 
-338 DLPFGIQSDLRKLDI
+338 LP
-353 TDAELNQL
+353 
-361 VRPGIEVPSADRLR
+361 
-375 DLARQARQFPI
+375 
-386 DNQFSGGSRTNVDAF
+386 
-401 NKIADR
+401 
-407 LDELADNPPQTPDF
+407 
-421 RPVTYEIAEKQ
+421 
-432 PVNFYDLDQSVDAEL
+432 
-447 KTFINNFNDEP
+447 
-458 YENIVSE
+458 
-465 AVNDLGDNYTLSQL
+465 
-479 FDEIR
+479 
-484 GYANGRGVS
+484 
-493 SNTVIDEIFGNFQD
+493 
-507 YFKGKGFGGFT
+507 
-518 HQGGKKAGKGKRL
+518 
-531 HQVRIYF
+531 
-538 DPTNQIDI
+538 
-546 NKVDLDALADPKV
+546 NKVVKEGDKV
-559 QTTFNPKFTGGG
+559 ETTFNPKFTGGG
-571 DPDVQKLIID
+571 DPDVQELILK
-581 RADKI
+581 RAD
-586 KELDANNAW
+586 ELKKLDSNNAW
-595 PYKRTFADMVQ
+595 PYKRTFADMVKN
-606 SANDLLPQETIESA
+606 ANDLLPAEVIESA

-652 LASLAKSMDESLAAG
+652 LASLAKTIDETLATG
-667 NKAGFQELKEQFVT
+667 NKSGFSEELKKQFIR

-720 DDLKGR
+720 EDLTGR
-726 TPAEKA
+726 TPTEKA

-751 EFSLQEILDAAE
+751 EFSMQEILDAAE
-763 NGDKASLKKL
+763 KGDKASWKKL
-773 RLITKKLQA
+773 RIITKKLQA

-793 ASESK
+793 ANESK
-798 IMRGLK
+798 LMRGLK
-804 VNNEIFINSIL
+804 VQNEIFINSIL

-822 VNILSTSLNTLARP
+822 VNILSTGLNTLARP

-884 NPGAMIQDSDRF
+884 NPGAMIQDADRF
-896 QIRMEGNGTLANMVN
+896 QVRMEGDGNLANIVN
-911 SFGTIIR
+911 AFGTIIR

-946 DGMRKGLQGADLQK
+946 DGMRKGLQGADLQD
-960 HIQQQFDGTIE
+960 HIQRQFDGTIE
-971 IVNKNSMANVKDKSV
+971 IINKNSMANVKDKSV
-986 LDLFEKAQQ
+986 LDLYEKAQQ

-1023 GRIIFPFVRTPINI
+1023 GRIVFPFVRTPINI

-1059 KSTDPSVAAKAK
+1059 KSTDPSVVAKAK

-1077 GAIWSVAG
+1077 GSIWAIAG
-1085 MTALAINDPMSEL
+1085 LTAYSINDPMSEL

-1121 YSFRFLLRDEN
+1121 YSFRFLLKDEN
-1132 GKVRMGKDGKPRYK
+1132 GNVRMGKDGKPRYK
-1146 YVSFKRLDPWSSFL
+1146 YVTFKRLDPWSSFL
-1160 MMAADAAS
+1160 MMAADAAA
-1168 ITGGLSKQD
+1168 ITGSLSKQD

-1209 GKPYKMESWL
+1209 GKPYKLESWL
-1219 ARRAAAGGGIL
+1219 ARRAAATT
-1230 GVVPFPGNPFSSLG
+1230 NPFSSFG
-1244 RSLTKATD
+1244 RSVKRSGLTTSYGQLPGD
-1252 NQIMDKRVRAG
+1252 QRILDKKVRAG
-1263 DDGFVILRKFHN
+1263 DDGFVVLRKFHN

-1282 GYSGGLRP
+1282 GYTGGLRP
-1290 MRNFITGSIIEYPV
+1290 MRNFITGSVIEYPV
-1304 GFGPDNM
+1304 GFGPDTMNI
-1311 SVLNPIKETSSIN
+1311 LNPIKETDSIN

-1332 DIGARITQPSDELSL
+1332 DIGARITQPSDELNI

-1378 INGQTMVRALHN
+1378 INGITMVRALNN

-1412 NMDIEVQ
+1412 NMDIEVK

-1425 DLAEDILRDIVNEY
+1425 DLAEDILRDIVNKY
-1439 KKAGK
+1439 KRAGK
-1444 QIWFSKNPERKKEY
+1444 KVWLSKNPERELEY
-1458 LQLQATIRQEA
+1458 KQLQSAIRQEA
-1469 NNDILEGFQQL
+1469 NNDILEGFNQL
-1480 NAN
+1480 N

>member
-1 MTDSNPIARLKKV
+1 MTDSNPIARFRKN
-14 RDERQEAG
+14 RQEAG
-22 KRFRENQKKRG
+22 KKFREKLKKN
-33 EQIKQTTTSKV
+33 EEIIKQTTSSKV

-78 ELIDLQALGLEV
+78 ELIDLQALGLEIK
-90 AGDKEDWAYTVPQ
+90 GDKEDWAYTVPQ

-108 LLPAGAIS
+108 LLPAGVIS
-116 KTLKGTKLIG
+116 KGLKGTKLVG
-126 MNNAWTRN
+126 MGNAWARN
-134 ALAGF
+134 AVAGF
-139 ITDAVVQD
+139 VTDAVVQD

-168 EVLKAKT
+168 ELLKAKT
-175 PEEISV
+175 AEEIGV
-181 AEARLRQAGG
+181 AEARFRQATG

-200 AFGVGVKA
+200 ALGLGVKA

-213 ELYERVIKRLSRRDE
+213 ELYERVINRLSRRDE

-242 ILDLGL
+242 I
-248 DKQPTKVTPKNTTP
+248 
-262 VKFDLPDTRGQGKFY
+262 
-277 HGTAQEITLEE
+277 I
-288 GGEAASSQNIYG
+288 
-300 NGFYTTD
+300 D
-307 DLITGS
+307 DLN
-313 KYQKKGKKQFLKP
+313 
-326 EIPIAKGVKRES
+326 
-338 DLPFGIQSDLRKLDI
+338 LP
-353 TDAELNQL
+353 
-361 VRPGIEVPSADRLR
+361 
-375 DLARQARQFPI
+375 
-386 DNQFSGGSRTNVDAF
+386 
-401 NKIADR
+401 
-407 LDELADNPPQTPDF
+407 
-421 RPVTYEIAEKQ
+421 
-432 PVNFYDLDQSVDAEL
+432 
-447 KTFINNFNDEP
+447 
-458 YENIVSE
+458 
-465 AVNDLGDNYTLSQL
+465 
-479 FDEIR
+479 
-484 GYANGRGVS
+484 
-493 SNTVIDEIFGNFQD
+493 
-507 YFKGKGFGGFT
+507 
-518 HQGGKKAGKGKRL
+518 
-531 HQVRIYF
+531 
-538 DPTNQIDI
+538 
-546 NKVDLDALADPKV
+546 NKVVKEGDKV
-559 QTTFNPKFTGGG
+559 ETTFNPKFTGGG
-571 DPDVQKLIID
+571 DPDVQELILK
-581 RADKI
+581 RADELK
-586 KELDANNAW
+586 KLDANNAW
-595 PYKRTFADMVQ
+595 PYKRTFADMVKN
-606 SANDLLPQETIESA
+606 ANDLLPAEVIESA

-652 LASLAKSMDESLAAG
+652 LASLAKTIDETLATG
-667 NKAGFQELKEQFVT
+667 NKSGFSEELKKQFIR

-720 DDLKGR
+720 EDLTGR
-726 TPAEKA
+726 TPTEKA

-751 EFSLQEILDAAE
+751 EFSMQEILDAAE
-763 NGDKASLKKL
+763 KGDKASWKKL
-773 RLITKKLQA
+773 RIITKKLQA

-793 ASESK
+793 ANESK
-798 IMRGLK
+798 LMRGLK
-804 VNNEIFINSIL
+804 VQNEIFINSIL

-822 VNILSTSLNTLARP
+822 VNILSTGLNTLARP

-884 NPGAMIQDSDRF
+884 NPGAMIQDADRF
-896 QIRMEGNGTLANMVN
+896 QVRMEGDGNLANIVN
-911 SFGTIIR
+911 AFGTIIR

-946 DGMRKGLQGADLQK
+946 DGMRKGLQGADLQD
-960 HIQQQFDGTIE
+960 HIQRQFDGTIE
-971 IVNKNSMANVKDKSV
+971 IINKNSMANVKDKSV
-986 LDLFEKAQQ
+986 LDLYEKAQQ
-995 YAAETTFTADLPEGS
+995 YAAETTFTADLLEGS

-1023 GRIIFPFVRTPINI
+1023 GRIVFPFVRTPINI

-1059 KSTDPSVAAKAK
+1059 KSTDPSVVAKAK

-1077 GAIWSVAG
+1077 GSIWAIAG
-1085 MTALAINDPMSEL
+1085 LTAYSINDPMSEL

-1121 YSFRFLLRDEN
+1121 YSFRFLLKDEN
-1132 GKVRMGKDGKPRYK
+1132 GNVRMGKDGKPRYK

-1160 MMAADAAS
+1160 MMAADAAA
-1168 ITGGLSKQD
+1168 ITGSLSKQD

-1209 GKPYKMESWL
+1209 GKPYKLESWL
-1219 ARRAAAGGGIL
+1219 ARRAAATT
-1230 GVVPFPGNPFSSLG
+1230 NPFSSFG
-1244 RSLTKATD
+1244 RSVKRSGLTTSYGQLPGD
-1252 NQIMDKRVRAG
+1252 RRILDKKVRAG
-1263 DDGFVILRKFHN
+1263 DDGFVVLRKFHN

-1282 GYSGGLRP
+1282 GYTGGLRP
-1290 MRNFITGSIIEYPV
+1290 MRNFITGSVIEYPV
-1304 GFGPDNM
+1304 GFGPDTMNI
-1311 SVLNPIKETSSIN
+1311 LNPIKETDSIN

-1332 DIGARITQPSDELSL
+1332 DIGARITQPSDELNI

-1378 INGQTMVRALHN
+1378 INGITMVRALNN

-1412 NMDIEVQ
+1412 NMDIEVK

-1425 DLAEDILRDIVNEY
+1425 DLAEDILRDIVNKY
-1439 KKAGK
+1439 KRAGK
-1444 QIWFSKNPERKKEY
+1444 KVWLSKNPERELEY
-1458 LQLQATIRQEA
+1458 KQLQSAIRQEA
-1469 NNDILEGFQQL
+1469 NNDILEGFNQL
-1480 NAN
+1480 N

>member
-1 MTDSNPIARLKKV
+1 MTDSNPIARFRKN
-14 RDERQEAG
+14 RQEAG
-22 KRFRENQKKRG
+22 KKFREKLKKN
-33 EQIKQTTTSKV
+33 EEIIKQTTSSKV

-78 ELIDLQALGLEV
+78 ELIDLQALGLEIK
-90 AGDKEDWAYTVPQ
+90 GDKEDWAYTVPQ

-108 LLPAGAIS
+108 LLPAGVIS
-116 KTLKGTKLIG
+116 KGLKGTKLVG
-126 MNNAWTRN
+126 MGNAWARN
-134 ALAGF
+134 AVAGF
-139 ITDAVVQD
+139 VTDAVVQD

-168 EVLKAKT
+168 ELLKAKT
-175 PEEISV
+175 AEEIGV
-181 AEARLRQAGG
+181 AEARFRQATG

-200 AFGVGVKA
+200 ALGLGVKA

-213 ELYERVIKRLSRRDE
+213 ELYERVINRLSRRDE

-242 ILDLGL
+242 I
-248 DKQPTKVTPKNTTP
+248 
-262 VKFDLPDTRGQGKFY
+262 
-277 HGTAQEITLEE
+277 I
-288 GGEAASSQNIYG
+288 
-300 NGFYTTD
+300 D
-307 DLITGS
+307 DLN
-313 KYQKKGKKQFLKP
+313 
-326 EIPIAKGVKRES
+326 
-338 DLPFGIQSDLRKLDI
+338 LP
-353 TDAELNQL
+353 
-361 VRPGIEVPSADRLR
+361 
-375 DLARQARQFPI
+375 
-386 DNQFSGGSRTNVDAF
+386 
-401 NKIADR
+401 
-407 LDELADNPPQTPDF
+407 
-421 RPVTYEIAEKQ
+421 
-432 PVNFYDLDQSVDAEL
+432 
-447 KTFINNFNDEP
+447 
-458 YENIVSE
+458 
-465 AVNDLGDNYTLSQL
+465 
-479 FDEIR
+479 
-484 GYANGRGVS
+484 
-493 SNTVIDEIFGNFQD
+493 
-507 YFKGKGFGGFT
+507 
-518 HQGGKKAGKGKRL
+518 
-531 HQVRIYF
+531 
-538 DPTNQIDI
+538 
-546 NKVDLDALADPKV
+546 NKVVKEGDKV
-559 QTTFNPKFTGGG
+559 ETTFNPKFTGGG
-571 DPDVQKLIID
+571 DPDVQELILK
-581 RADKI
+581 RAD
-586 KELDANNAW
+586 ELKKLDSNNAW
-595 PYKRTFADMVQ
+595 PYKRTFADMVKN
-606 SANDLLPQETIESA
+606 ANDLLPAEVIESA

-652 LASLAKSMDESLAAG
+652 LASLAKTIDETLATG
-667 NKAGFQELKEQFVT
+667 NKSGFSEELKKQFIR

-720 DDLKGR
+720 EDLTGR
-726 TPAEKA
+726 TPTEKA

-751 EFSLQEILDAAE
+751 EFSMQEILDAAE
-763 NGDKASLKKL
+763 KGDKASWKKL
-773 RLITKKLQA
+773 RIITKKLQA

-793 ASESK
+793 ANESK
-798 IMRGLK
+798 LMRGLK
-804 VNNEIFINSIL
+804 VQNEIFINSIL

-822 VNILSTSLNTLARP
+822 VNILSTGLNTLARP

-884 NPGAMIQDSDRF
+884 NPGAMIQDADRF
-896 QIRMEGNGTLANMVN
+896 QVRMEGDGNLANIVN
-911 SFGTIIR
+911 AFGTIIR

-946 DGMRKGLQGADLQK
+946 DGMRKGLQGADLQD
-960 HIQQQFDGTIE
+960 HIQRQFDGTIE
-971 IVNKNSMANVKDKSV
+971 IINKNSMANVKDKSV
-986 LDLFEKAQQ
+986 LDLYEKAQQ

-1023 GRIIFPFVRTPINI
+1023 GRIVFPFVRTPINI
-1037 FKAQVRRTPGV
+1037 FKTQVRRTPGV

-1059 KSTDPSVAAKAK
+1059 KSTDPSVVAKAK

-1077 GAIWSVAG
+1077 GSIWAIAG
-1085 MTALAINDPMSEL
+1085 LTAYSINDPMSEL

-1121 YSFRFLLRDEN
+1121 YSFRFLLKDEN
-1132 GKVRMGKDGKPRYK
+1132 GNVRMGKDGKPRYK
-1146 YVSFKRLDPWSSFL
+1146 YVTFKRLDPWSSFL
-1160 MMAADAAS
+1160 MMAADAAA
-1168 ITGGLSKQD
+1168 ITGSLSKQD

-1209 GKPYKMESWL
+1209 GKPYKLESWL
-1219 ARRAAAGGGIL
+1219 ARRAAATT
-1230 GVVPFPGNPFSSLG
+1230 NPFSSFG
-1244 RSLTKATD
+1244 RSVKRSGLTTSYGQLPGD
-1252 NQIMDKRVRAG
+1252 RRILDKKVRAG
-1263 DDGFVILRKFHN
+1263 DDGFVVLRKFHN

-1282 GYSGGLRP
+1282 GYTGGLRP
-1290 MRNFITGSIIEYPV
+1290 MRNFITGSVIEYPV
-1304 GFGPDNM
+1304 GFGPDTMNI
-1311 SVLNPIKETSSIN
+1311 LNPIKETDSIN

-1332 DIGARITQPSDELSL
+1332 DIGARITQPSDELNI

-1378 INGQTMVRALHN
+1378 INGITMVRALNN

-1412 NMDIEVQ
+1412 NMDIEVK

-1425 DLAEDILRDIVNEY
+1425 DLAEDILRDIVNKY
-1439 KKAGK
+1439 KRAGK
-1444 QIWFSKNPERKKEY
+1444 KVWLSKNPERELEY
-1458 LQLQATIRQEA
+1458 KQLQSAIRQEA
-1469 NNDILEGFQQL
+1469 NNDILEGFNQL
-1480 NAN
+1480 N

>member
-1 MTDSNPIARLKKV
+1 MTDSNPITRFRKN
-14 RDERQEAG
+14 RQEAG
-22 KRFRENQKKRG
+22 KKFREKLKKN
-33 EQIKQTTTSKV
+33 EEIIKQTTSSKV

-78 ELIDLQALGLEV
+78 ELIDLQGLGLEIK
-90 AGDKEDWAYTVPQ
+90 GDKEDWAYTVPQ

-108 LLPAGAIS
+108 LLPAGVIS
-116 KTLKGTKLIG
+116 KGLKGTKLVG
-126 MNNAWTRN
+126 MGNAWTRN
-134 ALAGF
+134 AVAGF
-139 ITDAVVQD
+139 VTDAVVQD

-168 EVLKAKT
+168 ELLKAKT
-175 PEEISV
+175 PEEINV
-181 AEARLRQAGG
+181 AEARFRQASG

-200 AFGVGVKA
+200 ALGLGVKA
-208 IKKTP
+208 MKKTP
-213 ELYERVIKRLSRRDE
+213 ELYERVINRLSRRDE

-242 ILDLGL
+242 I
-248 DKQPTKVTPKNTTP
+248 
-262 VKFDLPDTRGQGKFY
+262 
-277 HGTAQEITLEE
+277 I
-288 GGEAASSQNIYG
+288 
-300 NGFYTTD
+300 D
-307 DLITGS
+307 DLN
-313 KYQKKGKKQFLKP
+313 
-326 EIPIAKGVKRES
+326 
-338 DLPFGIQSDLRKLDI
+338 LP
-353 TDAELNQL
+353 
-361 VRPGIEVPSADRLR
+361 
-375 DLARQARQFPI
+375 
-386 DNQFSGGSRTNVDAF
+386 
-401 NKIADR
+401 
-407 LDELADNPPQTPDF
+407 
-421 RPVTYEIAEKQ
+421 
-432 PVNFYDLDQSVDAEL
+432 
-447 KTFINNFNDEP
+447 
-458 YENIVSE
+458 
-465 AVNDLGDNYTLSQL
+465 
-479 FDEIR
+479 
-484 GYANGRGVS
+484 
-493 SNTVIDEIFGNFQD
+493 
-507 YFKGKGFGGFT
+507 
-518 HQGGKKAGKGKRL
+518 
-531 HQVRIYF
+531 
-538 DPTNQIDI
+538 
-546 NKVDLDALADPKV
+546 NKVVKDGDKV
-559 QTTFNPKFTGGG
+559 ETTFNPKFTGGG
-571 DPDVQKLIID
+571 DPDVQELVLK
-581 RADKI
+581 RADELKR
-586 KELDANNAW
+586 LDANNAW
-595 PYKRTFADMVQ
+595 PYKRTFADMVKN
-606 SANDLLPQETIESA
+606 ANDLLPAEVIESA

-667 NKAGFQELKEQFVT
+667 NKAGFQELKGQFVT

-713 GKVAASV
+713 GQVAATV
-720 DDLKGR
+720 EDLKGR
-726 TPAEKA
+726 TPTEKA

-751 EFSLQEILDAAE
+751 EFSLEEILNAAE
-763 NGDKASLKKL
+763 QGDKASLKKL

-804 VNNEIFINSIL
+804 VQNEIFINSIL

-870 KGAKLSFQIEDNIV
+870 KAAKLSFQIEDNIV
-884 NPGAMIQDSDRF
+884 NPSAMIQEADRF
-896 QIRMEGNGTLANMVN
+896 QIRMEGDGLLANIIN
-911 SFGTIIR
+911 TYGTVVR

-931 KQLNFRAYVKASAWE
+931 KQLNFRSYVKASAWE
-946 DGMRKGLQGADLQK
+946 DGMRKGLQGADLEN
-960 HIQQQFDGTIE
+960 HIQRQFDGTIE

-986 LDLFEKAQQ
+986 LDLYEKAQQ

-1010 LGGAIQGVARHPA
+1010 LGGAIQGIARHPV
-1023 GRIIFPFVRTPINI
+1023 GRIVFPFVRTPINI
-1037 FKAQVRRTPGV
+1037 FKAQVRRTPAV

-1077 GAIWSVAG
+1077 GSMWSIAG
-1085 MTALAINDPMSEL
+1085 LTALSINNPMSEL

-1103 GPSDFNMLNQKR
+1103 GPSDYNMLNQKR

-1132 GKVRMGKDGKPRYK
+1132 GNVRMGKDGKPRYK
-1146 YVSFKRLDPWSSFL
+1146 YVSFRRLDPWSSFL
-1160 MMAADAAS
+1160 MMAADAAA
-1168 ITGGLSKQD
+1168 ITGSLNRQD
-1177 RDDFGVAASV
+1177 RDDFGVAAAV

-1209 GKPYKMESWL
+1209 GKPYKLESWL
-1219 ARRAAAGGGIL
+1219 ARRAAAT
-1230 GVVPFPGNPFSSLG
+1230 VNPLSAFG
-1244 RSLTKATD
+1244 RSVKRSGLTTSYG
-1252 NQIMDKRVRAG
+1252 QIPADQRILDKKVRAG
-1263 DDGFVILRKFHN
+1263 DDGMVVLRKFHN

-1282 GYSGGLRP
+1282 AYGGGLRP
-1290 MRNFITGSIIEYPV
+1290 MRNFITGSVIEYPV
-1304 GFGPDNM
+1304 GYGPDTM
-1311 SVLNPIKETSSIN
+1311 SILNPIKETNSVN
-1324 NNVLTTLD
+1324 NTVLTTLD
-1332 DIGARITQPSDELSL
+1332 EIGARITQPSDELNL
-1347 GRLPSGQAI
+1347 GRLPSGQPI

-1378 INGQTMVRALHN
+1378 INGITMVKALHN

-1412 NMDIEVQ
+1412 NMDIEVK

-1425 DLAEDILRDIVNEY
+1425 DLAEGILRDIVNKY
-1439 KKAGK
+1439 KRAGK
-1444 QIWFSKNPERKKEY
+1444 KIWLSKNPERKKEY

-1469 NNDILEGFQQL
+1469 NNDILEGFNQL
-1480 NAN
+1480 N

>member
-1 MTDSNPIARLKKV
+1 MTDSNSITRFRKN
-14 RDERQEAG
+14 RQEAG
-22 KRFRENQKKRG
+22 KKFREKLKKN
-33 EQIKQTTTSKV
+33 EEIIKQTTSSKV

-78 ELIDLQALGLEV
+78 ELIDLQGLGLEIK
-90 AGDKEDWAYTVPQ
+90 GDKEDWAYTVPQ

-108 LLPAGAIS
+108 LLPAGVIS
-116 KTLKGTKLIG
+116 KGLKGTKLVG
-126 MNNAWTRN
+126 MGNAWTRN
-134 ALAGF
+134 AVAGF
-139 ITDAVVQD
+139 VTDAVVQD

-168 EVLKAKT
+168 ELLKAKT

-181 AEARLRQAGG
+181 AEARFRQASG

-200 AFGVGVKA
+200 ALGLGVKA
-208 IKKTP
+208 MKKTP
-213 ELYERVIKRLSRRDE
+213 ELYERVINRLSRRDE

-242 ILDLGL
+242 I
-248 DKQPTKVTPKNTTP
+248 
-262 VKFDLPDTRGQGKFY
+262 
-277 HGTAQEITLEE
+277 I
-288 GGEAASSQNIYG
+288 
-300 NGFYTTD
+300 D
-307 DLITGS
+307 DLN
-313 KYQKKGKKQFLKP
+313 
-326 EIPIAKGVKRES
+326 
-338 DLPFGIQSDLRKLDI
+338 LP
-353 TDAELNQL
+353 
-361 VRPGIEVPSADRLR
+361 
-375 DLARQARQFPI
+375 
-386 DNQFSGGSRTNVDAF
+386 
-401 NKIADR
+401 
-407 LDELADNPPQTPDF
+407 
-421 RPVTYEIAEKQ
+421 
-432 PVNFYDLDQSVDAEL
+432 
-447 KTFINNFNDEP
+447 
-458 YENIVSE
+458 
-465 AVNDLGDNYTLSQL
+465 
-479 FDEIR
+479 
-484 GYANGRGVS
+484 
-493 SNTVIDEIFGNFQD
+493 
-507 YFKGKGFGGFT
+507 
-518 HQGGKKAGKGKRL
+518 
-531 HQVRIYF
+531 
-538 DPTNQIDI
+538 
-546 NKVDLDALADPKV
+546 NKVVKDGDKV
-559 QTTFNPKFTGGG
+559 ETTFNPKFTGGG
-571 DPDVQKLIID
+571 DPDVQELVLK
-581 RADKI
+581 RADELKQ
-586 KELDANNAW
+586 LDANNAW
-595 PYKRTFADMVQ
+595 PYKRTFADMVKN
-606 SANDLLPQETIESA
+606 ANDLLPAEVIESA

-667 NKAGFQELKEQFVT
+667 NKAGFQELKGQFVT

-713 GKVAASV
+713 GQVAATV
-720 DDLKGR
+720 EDLKGR
-726 TPAEKA
+726 TPTEKA

-751 EFSLQEILDAAE
+751 EFSLEEILNAAE
-763 NGDKASLKKL
+763 QGDKASLKKL

-804 VNNEIFINSIL
+804 VQNEIFINSIL

-870 KGAKLSFQIEDNIV
+870 KAAKLSFQIEDNIV
-884 NPGAMIQDSDRF
+884 NPSAMIQEADRF
-896 QIRMEGNGTLANMVN
+896 QIRMEGDGLLANIIN
-911 SFGTIIR
+911 TYGTVVR

-931 KQLNFRAYVKASAWE
+931 KQLNFRSYVKASAWE
-946 DGMRKGLQGADLQK
+946 DGMRKGLQGADLQD
-960 HIQQQFDGTIE
+960 HIQRQFDGTIE
-971 IVNKNSMANVKDKSV
+971 IINKNSMANVKDKSV
-986 LDLFEKAQQ
+986 LDLYEKAQQ

-1023 GRIIFPFVRTPINI
+1023 GRIVFPFVRTPINI
-1037 FKAQVRRTPGV
+1037 FKAQVRRTPAV
-1048 NMLLQEYRQAL
+1048 NMLLKEYRQAL

-1077 GAIWSVAG
+1077 GSMWSIAG
-1085 MTALAINDPMSEL
+1085 LTALSINNPMSEL

-1103 GPSDFNMLNQKR
+1103 GPSDYNMLNQKR

-1132 GKVRMGKDGKPRYK
+1132 GNVRMGKDGKPRYK
-1146 YVSFKRLDPWSSFL
+1146 YVSFRRLDPWSSFL
-1160 MMAADAAS
+1160 MMAADAAA
-1168 ITGGLSKQD
+1168 ITGSLSRQD
-1177 RDDFGVAASV
+1177 RDDFGVAAAV

-1209 GKPYKMESWL
+1209 GKPYKLESWL
-1219 ARRAAAGGGIL
+1219 ARRAAAT
-1230 GVVPFPGNPFSSLG
+1230 VNPLSAFG
-1244 RSLTKATD
+1244 RSVKRSGLTTSYG
-1252 NQIMDKRVRAG
+1252 QIPADQRILDKKVRAG
-1263 DDGFVILRKFHN
+1263 DDGMVVLRKFHN

-1282 GYSGGLRP
+1282 AYGGGLRP
-1290 MRNFITGSIIEYPV
+1290 MRNFITGSVIEYPV
-1304 GFGPDNM
+1304 GYGPDTM
-1311 SVLNPIKETSSIN
+1311 SILNPIKETNSVN
-1324 NNVLTTLD
+1324 NTVLTTLD

-1347 GRLPSGQAI
+1347 GRLPSGEPI

-1378 INGQTMVRALHN
+1378 INGITMVQDLHN
-1390 RIQQKDFQ
+1390 KIQQKDFQ

-1412 NMDIEVQ
+1412 NMDIEVK

-1425 DLAEDILRDIVNEY
+1425 DLAESILRDIVNKY
-1439 KKAGK
+1439 KRAGK
-1444 QIWFSKNPERKKEY
+1444 KIWLSKNPERKKEY

-1469 NNDILEGFQQL
+1469 NNDILEGFNQL
-1480 NAN
+1480 N

>member
-1 MTDSNPIARLKKV
+1 MTDSNPITRFRKN
-14 RDERQEAG
+14 RQEAG
-22 KRFRENQKKRG
+22 KKFREKLKKN
-33 EQIKQTTTSKV
+33 EEIIKQTTSSKV

-78 ELIDLQALGLEV
+78 ELIDLQGLGLEIK
-90 AGDKEDWAYTVPQ
+90 GDKEDWAYTVPQ

-108 LLPAGAIS
+108 LLPAGVIS
-116 KTLKGTKLIG
+116 KGLKGTKLVG
-126 MNNAWTRN
+126 MGNAWTRN
-134 ALAGF
+134 AVAGF
-139 ITDAVVQD
+139 VTDAVVQD

-168 EVLKAKT
+168 ELLKAKT

-181 AEARLRQAGG
+181 AEARFRQASG

-200 AFGVGVKA
+200 ALGLGVKA
-208 IKKTP
+208 MKKTP
-213 ELYERVIKRLSRRDE
+213 ELYERVINRLSRRDE

-242 ILDLGL
+242 I
-248 DKQPTKVTPKNTTP
+248 
-262 VKFDLPDTRGQGKFY
+262 
-277 HGTAQEITLEE
+277 I
-288 GGEAASSQNIYG
+288 
-300 NGFYTTD
+300 D
-307 DLITGS
+307 DLN
-313 KYQKKGKKQFLKP
+313 
-326 EIPIAKGVKRES
+326 
-338 DLPFGIQSDLRKLDI
+338 LP
-353 TDAELNQL
+353 
-361 VRPGIEVPSADRLR
+361 
-375 DLARQARQFPI
+375 
-386 DNQFSGGSRTNVDAF
+386 
-401 NKIADR
+401 
-407 LDELADNPPQTPDF
+407 
-421 RPVTYEIAEKQ
+421 
-432 PVNFYDLDQSVDAEL
+432 
-447 KTFINNFNDEP
+447 
-458 YENIVSE
+458 
-465 AVNDLGDNYTLSQL
+465 
-479 FDEIR
+479 
-484 GYANGRGVS
+484 
-493 SNTVIDEIFGNFQD
+493 
-507 YFKGKGFGGFT
+507 
-518 HQGGKKAGKGKRL
+518 
-531 HQVRIYF
+531 
-538 DPTNQIDI
+538 
-546 NKVDLDALADPKV
+546 NKVVKDGDKV
-559 QTTFNPKFTGGG
+559 ETTFNPKFTGGG
-571 DPDVQKLIID
+571 DPDVQELVLK
-581 RADKI
+581 RADELKQ
-586 KELDANNAW
+586 LDANNAW
-595 PYKRTFADMVQ
+595 PYKRTFADMVKN
-606 SANDLLPQETIESA
+606 ANDLLPAEVIESA

-667 NKAGFQELKEQFVT
+667 NKAGFQELKGQFVT

-713 GKVAASV
+713 GQVAATV
-720 DDLKGR
+720 EDLKGR
-726 TPAEKA
+726 TPTEKA

-751 EFSLQEILDAAE
+751 EFSLEEILNAAE
-763 NGDKASLKKL
+763 QGDKASLKKL

-804 VNNEIFINSIL
+804 VQNEIFINSIL

-870 KGAKLSFQIEDNIV
+870 KAAKLSFQIEDNIV
-884 NPGAMIQDSDRF
+884 NPSAMIQEADRF
-896 QIRMEGNGTLANMVN
+896 QIRMEGDGLLANIIN
-911 SFGTIIR
+911 TYGTVVR

-931 KQLNFRAYVKASAWE
+931 KQLNFRSYVKASAWE
-946 DGMRKGLQGADLQK
+946 DGMRKGLQGADLEN
-960 HIQQQFDGTIE
+960 HIQRQFDGTIE

-986 LDLFEKAQQ
+986 LDLYEKAQQ

-1023 GRIIFPFVRTPINI
+1023 GRIVFPFVRTPINI
-1037 FKAQVRRTPGV
+1037 FKAQVRRTPAV
-1048 NMLLQEYRQAL
+1048 NMLLKEYRQAL

-1077 GAIWSVAG
+1077 GSMWSIAG
-1085 MTALAINDPMSEL
+1085 LTALSINNPMSEL

-1103 GPSDFNMLNQKR
+1103 GPSDYNMLNQKR

-1132 GKVRMGKDGKPRYK
+1132 GNVRMGKDGKPRYK
-1146 YVSFKRLDPWSSFL
+1146 YVSFRRLDPWSSFL
-1160 MMAADAAS
+1160 MMAADAAA
-1168 ITGGLSKQD
+1168 ITGSLSRQD
-1177 RDDFGVAASV
+1177 RDDFGVAAAV

-1209 GKPYKMESWL
+1209 GKPYKLESWL
-1219 ARRAAAGGGIL
+1219 ARRAAAT
-1230 GVVPFPGNPFSSLG
+1230 VNPLSAFG
-1244 RSLTKATD
+1244 RSVKRSGLTTSYG
-1252 NQIMDKRVRAG
+1252 QIPADQRILDKKVRAG
-1263 DDGFVILRKFHN
+1263 DDGMVVLRKFHN

-1282 GYSGGLRP
+1282 AYGGGLRP
-1290 MRNFITGSIIEYPV
+1290 MRNFITGSVIEYPV
-1304 GFGPDNM
+1304 GYGPDTM
-1311 SVLNPIKETSSIN
+1311 SILNPIKETNSVN
-1324 NNVLTTLD
+1324 NTVLTTLD

-1347 GRLPSGQAI
+1347 GRLPSGAPI
-1356 GSGIELTYD
+1356 GSGIELTYA

-1378 INGQTMVRALHN
+1378 INGITMVQDLHN
-1390 RIQQKDFQ
+1390 KIQQKDFQ

-1412 NMDIEVQ
+1412 NMDIEVK

-1425 DLAEDILRDIVNEY
+1425 DLAESILRDIVNKY
-1439 KKAGK
+1439 KRAGK
-1444 QIWFSKNPERKKEY
+1444 KIWLSKNPERKKEY

-1469 NNDILEGFQQL
+1469 NNDILEGFNQL
-1480 NAN
+1480 N

>member
-1 MTDSNPIARLKKV
+1 MTDSNPITRLSKINQ
-14 RDERQEAG
+14 ERQERN
-22 KRFRENQKKRG
+22 KKFRASQKELSKKL
-33 EQIKQTTTSKV
+33 KQTKTSKV

-63 DDIYDYAVGNPYDNN
+63 DDIYDYAVGNPNDNN
-78 ELIDLQALGLEV
+78 ELIDLQALGLEIK
-90 AGDKEDWAYTVPQ
+90 GDKEDWAYTVPQ

-108 LLPAGAIS
+108 LLPAGVIS
-116 KTLKGTKLIG
+116 KGLKGTKLVG
-126 MNNAWTRN
+126 MNNAWVRN
-134 ALAGF
+134 AFAGF

-153 FNMIDKHPRLATPIS
+153 FNMIDKHPRLGGVITD
-168 EVLKAKT
+168 VLKAKT
-175 PEEISV
+175 PEEIGV
-181 AEARLRQAGG
+181 ADARFRQAAS
-191 GLLAGEALT
+191 GLVAGEALT
-200 AFGVGVKA
+200 ALGLGVKA

-242 ILDLGL
+242 ILDLGI

-262 VKFDLPDTRGQGKFY
+262 VKFDLPDTRGQNEFY
-277 HGTAQEITLEE
+277 HGAASDIELIE
-288 GGEAASSQNIYG
+288 GGEFGKAVENLYG
-300 NGFYTTD
+300 DGFYTTE
-307 DLITGS
+307 DLVTAA
-313 KYQKKGKKQFLKP
+313 KYQKKNRVKGKKP
-326 EIPIAKGVKRES
+326 TGVVYK
-338 DLPFGIQSDLRKLDI
+338 
-353 TDAELNQL
+353 
-361 VRPGIEVPSADRLR
+361 
-375 DLARQARQFPI
+375 
-386 DNQFSGGSRTNVDAF
+386 
-401 NKIADR
+401 
-407 LDELADNPPQTPDF
+407 
-421 RPVTYEIAEKQ
+421 VTEKQ
-432 PVNFYDLDQSVDAEL
+432 PVKFFDLDAPASPEKIEQIRRIFSFDDDDYADIIDRVLDDVGPDPSIG
-447 KTFINNFNDEP
+447 KI
-458 YENIVSE
+458 Y
-465 AVNDLGDNYTLSQL
+465 
-479 FDEIR
+479 DEIKLYSNNR
-484 GYANGRGVS
+484 GLSAATTS
-493 SNTVIDEIFGNFQD
+493 EIFSSFTEELQNE
-507 YFKGKGFGGFT
+507 GFGGLT

-538 DPTNQIDI
+538 DPANSLDI

-559 QTTFNPKFTGGG
+559 QTTFNTKTNTKGQYFQTTTLTGGG

-581 RADKI
+581 RANKI

-652 LASLAKSMDESLAAG
+652 LASLAKTIDETLATG
-667 NKAGFQELKEQFVT
+667 NKGGFSEELKQQFIT

-713 GKVAASV
+713 GNVAASI
-720 DDLKGR
+720 DDLASR

-738 IRGTVKEPTDPLA
+738 IRGTVKEPTDPLV
-751 EFSLQEILDAAE
+751 EFSMQEILEAAE
-763 NGDKASLKKL
+763 KGDKASWKRL
-773 RLITKKLQA
+773 RIITKKLQA

-793 ASESK
+793 ANESK
-798 IMRGLK
+798 FMRGVK
-804 VNNEIFINSIL
+804 IQNEIFINSIL

-822 VNILSTSLNTLARP
+822 VNIMSTALNTLARP
-836 LEQTLGSF
+836 LENTLGSVSR
-844 AQGDMTGAIR
+844 QGFDQMQAMR
-854 GGKELYYLMS
+854 GGKELYYLMA

-870 KGAKLSFQIEDNIV
+870 KAAKQAFQIEDNIV
-884 NPGAMIQDSDRF
+884 NPGAMIQEADRF
-896 QIRMEGNGTLANMVN
+896 QIRMEGNGNLANIVN
-911 SFGTIIR
+911 GLGTIIR
-918 LPSRFLLA
+918 LPGRFLLA

-960 HIQQQFDGTIE
+960 HIQEQFDGTIE
-971 IVNKNSMANVKDKSV
+971 IVNKNSMANIKDKSV
-986 LDLFEKAQQ
+986 IDLYDKAQK
-995 YAAETTFTADLPEGS
+995 YAAETTFTADLPEDS
-1010 LGGAIQGVARHPA
+1010 LGAAIQGVSRHPF
-1023 GRIIFPFVRTPINI
+1023 GRVVLPFVRTPVNI

-1048 NMLLQEYRQAL
+1048 NMALKEYRQAL
-1059 KSTDPSVAAKAK
+1059 RSADPSVAAKAR
-1071 GEMILG
+1071 GEMYLG
-1077 GAIWSVAG
+1077 GAIWSIAG
-1085 MTALAINDPMSEL
+1085 ATAFSINDPMSEL

-1103 GPSDFNMLNQKR
+1103 GPSDFDMLNQKR

-1121 YSFRFLLRDEN
+1121 YSFRFLLKDGDGN
-1132 GKVRMGKDGKPRYK
+1132 VRMGKDGKPRYK
-1146 YVSFKRLDPWSSFL
+1146 YVSFRRLDPWASFL
-1160 MMAADAAS
+1160 MMAADAAA

-1209 GKPYKMESWL
+1209 GKPQFFQNWL
-1219 ARRAAAGGGIL
+1219 ARRAAAT
-1230 GVVPFPGNPFSSLG
+1230 VNPFSALG
-1244 RSLTKATD
+1244 RSVKRNVTS
-1252 NQIMDKRVRAG
+1252 DKEILDKKTRAG
-1263 DDGFVILRKFHN
+1263 DDNFVWLRKFHN
-1275 ELAATIP
+1275 ELATTIP

-1311 SVLNPIKETSSIN
+1311 SVLNPIKETNSIN

-1378 INGQTMVRALHN
+1378 INGQTMVRALNN

-1419 AQEANR
+1419 AQQANR
-1425 DLAEDILRDIVNEY
+1425 DLAEDILRDIVNKY

>member
-1 MTDSNPIARLKKV
+1 MTDSNPITRFRKN
-14 RDERQEAG
+14 RQEAG
-22 KRFRENQKKRG
+22 KKFREKLKKN
-33 EQIKQTTTSKV
+33 EEIIKQTTSSKV

-78 ELIDLQALGLEV
+78 ELIDLQALGLEIK
-90 AGDKEDWAYTVPQ
+90 GDKEDWAYTVPQ

-108 LLPAGAIS
+108 LLPAGVIS
-116 KTLKGTKLIG
+116 KGLKGTKLVG
-126 MNNAWTRN
+126 MGNAWARN
-134 ALAGF
+134 AVAGF
-139 ITDAVVQD
+139 VTDAVVQD

-168 EVLKAKT
+168 ELLKAKT
-175 PEEISV
+175 AEEIGV
-181 AEARLRQAGG
+181 AEARFRQATG

-200 AFGVGVKA
+200 ALGLGVKA

-213 ELYERVIKRLSRRDE
+213 ELYERVINRLSRRDE

-242 ILDLGL
+242 I
-248 DKQPTKVTPKNTTP
+248 
-262 VKFDLPDTRGQGKFY
+262 
-277 HGTAQEITLEE
+277 I
-288 GGEAASSQNIYG
+288 
-300 NGFYTTD
+300 D
-307 DLITGS
+307 DLN
-313 KYQKKGKKQFLKP
+313 
-326 EIPIAKGVKRES
+326 
-338 DLPFGIQSDLRKLDI
+338 LP
-353 TDAELNQL
+353 
-361 VRPGIEVPSADRLR
+361 
-375 DLARQARQFPI
+375 
-386 DNQFSGGSRTNVDAF
+386 
-401 NKIADR
+401 
-407 LDELADNPPQTPDF
+407 
-421 RPVTYEIAEKQ
+421 
-432 PVNFYDLDQSVDAEL
+432 
-447 KTFINNFNDEP
+447 
-458 YENIVSE
+458 
-465 AVNDLGDNYTLSQL
+465 
-479 FDEIR
+479 
-484 GYANGRGVS
+484 
-493 SNTVIDEIFGNFQD
+493 
-507 YFKGKGFGGFT
+507 
-518 HQGGKKAGKGKRL
+518 
-531 HQVRIYF
+531 
-538 DPTNQIDI
+538 
-546 NKVDLDALADPKV
+546 NKVVKEGDKV
-559 QTTFNPKFTGGG
+559 ETTFNPKFTGGG
-571 DPDVQKLIID
+571 DPDVQELILK
-581 RADKI
+581 RAD
-586 KELDANNAW
+586 ELKKLDSNNAW
-595 PYKRTFADMVQ
+595 PYKRTFADMVKN
-606 SANDLLPQETIESA
+606 ANDLLPAEVIESA

-652 LASLAKSMDESLAAG
+652 LASLAKTIDETLATG
-667 NKAGFQELKEQFVT
+667 NKSGFSEELKKQFIR

-720 DDLKGR
+720 EDLTGR
-726 TPAEKA
+726 TPTEKA

-751 EFSLQEILDAAE
+751 EFSMQEILDAAE
-763 NGDKASLKKL
+763 KGDKASWKKL
-773 RLITKKLQA
+773 RIITKKLQA

-793 ASESK
+793 ANESK
-798 IMRGLK
+798 LMRGLK
-804 VNNEIFINSIL
+804 VQNEIFINSIL

-822 VNILSTSLNTLARP
+822 VNILSTGLNTLARP

-884 NPGAMIQDSDRF
+884 NPGAMIQDADRF
-896 QIRMEGNGTLANMVN
+896 QVRMEGDGNLANIVN
-911 SFGTIIR
+911 AFGTIIR

-946 DGMRKGLQGADLQK
+946 DGMRKGLQGADLQD
-960 HIQQQFDGTIE
+960 HIQRQFDGTIE
-971 IVNKNSMANVKDKSV
+971 IINKNSMANVKDKSV
-986 LDLFEKAQQ
+986 LDLYEKAQQ

-1023 GRIIFPFVRTPINI
+1023 GRIVFPFVRTPINI
-1037 FKAQVRRTPGV
+1037 FKTQVRRTPGV

-1059 KSTDPSVAAKAK
+1059 KSTDPSVVAKAK

-1077 GAIWSVAG
+1077 GSIWAIAG
-1085 MTALAINDPMSEL
+1085 LTAYSINDPMSEL

-1121 YSFRFLLRDEN
+1121 YSFRFLLKDEN
-1132 GKVRMGKDGKPRYK
+1132 GNVRMGKDGKPRYK
-1146 YVSFKRLDPWSSFL
+1146 YVTFKRLDPWSSFL
-1160 MMAADAAS
+1160 MMAADAAA
-1168 ITGGLSKQD
+1168 ITGSLSKQD

-1209 GKPYKMESWL
+1209 GKPYKLESWL
-1219 ARRAAAGGGIL
+1219 ARRAAATT
-1230 GVVPFPGNPFSSLG
+1230 NPFSSFG
-1244 RSLTKATD
+1244 RSVKRSGLTTSYGQLPGD
-1252 NQIMDKRVRAG
+1252 QRILDKKVRAG
-1263 DDGFVILRKFHN
+1263 DDGFVVLRKFHN

-1282 GYSGGLRP
+1282 GYTGGLRP
-1290 MRNFITGSIIEYPV
+1290 MRNFITGSVIEYPV
-1304 GFGPDNM
+1304 GFGPDTMNI
-1311 SVLNPIKETSSIN
+1311 LNPIKETDSIN

-1332 DIGARITQPSDELSL
+1332 DIGARITQPSDELNI

-1378 INGQTMVRALHN
+1378 INGITMVRALNN

-1412 NMDIEVQ
+1412 NMDIEVK

-1425 DLAEDILRDIVNEY
+1425 DLAEDILRDIVNKY
-1439 KKAGK
+1439 KRAGK
-1444 QIWFSKNPERKKEY
+1444 KVWLSKNPERELEY
-1458 LQLQATIRQEA
+1458 KQLQSAIRQEA
-1469 NNDILEGFQQL
+1469 NNDILEGFNQL
-1480 NAN
+1480 N

>member
-1 MTDSNPIARLKKV
+1 MTDSNPIGRFF
-14 RDERQEAG
+14 ESRQEAG
-22 KRFRENQKKRG
+22 KEFREKLKKSG
-33 EQIKQTTTSKV
+33 EQLKKTKTSKV

-78 ELIDLQALGLEV
+78 ELIDLQALGLEIKD
-90 AGDKEDWAYTVPQ
+90 DKEDWAYTMPQ

-108 LLPAGAIS
+108 LLPAGVIG
-116 KTLKGTKLIG
+116 KGLKGTKLVA
-126 MNNAWTRN
+126 MNNAWARN

-168 EVLKAKT
+168 DLLKAKT
-175 PEEISV
+175 QKEIGV
-181 AEARLRQAGG
+181 AEARFRQASG
-191 GLLAGEALT
+191 GLVAGEALT

-213 ELYERVIKRLSRRDE
+213 ELYERIIKRLARRDE

-242 ILDLGL
+242 MIDLGL
-248 DKQPTKVTPKNTTP
+248 NKQPTKVTPKNTTP
-262 VKFDLPDTRGQGKFY
+262 VKFDLPDTRGQNEFY
-277 HGTAQEITLEE
+277 HGAASDIELVE
-288 GGEAASSQNIYG
+288 GGEFGKAVENLYG
-300 NGFYTTD
+300 DGFYTTE
-307 DLITGS
+307 DLVTAA
-313 KYQKKGKKQFLKP
+313 KYQKKNKVKGKKP
-326 EIPIAKGVKRES
+326 SGVVYK
-338 DLPFGIQSDLRKLDI
+338 
-353 TDAELNQL
+353 
-361 VRPGIEVPSADRLR
+361 
-375 DLARQARQFPI
+375 
-386 DNQFSGGSRTNVDAF
+386 
-401 NKIADR
+401 
-407 LDELADNPPQTPDF
+407 
-421 RPVTYEIAEKQ
+421 VTEKQ
-432 PVNFYDLDQSVDAEL
+432 PVKFFDLDAPASPEKIEQIRRIFS
-447 KTFINNFNDEP
+447 FDE
-458 YENIVSE
+458 
-465 AVNDLGDNYTLSQL
+465 DTLGDYADIIDRVLDDVGPNPSIGKIY
-479 FDEIR
+479 DEIKLYSNSR
-484 GYANGRGVS
+484 GKSAN
-493 SNTVIDEIFGNFQD
+493 TTADIFNSFTEELQRE
-507 YFKGKGFGGFT
+507 GFGGLT

-538 DPTNQIDI
+538 DPANSLDI

-581 RADKI
+581 RAKKL

-595 PYKRTFADMVQ
+595 PYKRTFKDMVI
-606 SANDLLPQETIESA
+606 SANSQLPQETIEYA
-620 RLFNAR
+620 RQFNAR

-647 KNAIN
+647 RNAIN
-652 LASLAKSMDESLAAG
+652 LASLAKTIDETLATG
-667 NKAGFQELKEQFVT
+667 NKSGLTEELKEQFIT

-713 GKVAASV
+713 GNVAASI
-720 DDLKGR
+720 DDLAGR

-738 IRGTVKEPTDPLA
+738 IRGTVKEPTDPLG
-751 EFSLQEILDAAE
+751 EFSIKEIIEAAE
-763 NGDKASLKKL
+763 KGDKASWKRL
-773 RLITKKLQA
+773 RIITKKLQA

-793 ASESK
+793 ASENK
-798 IMRGLK
+798 FMRGVK
-804 VNNEIFINSIL
+804 IQNEIFINSIL

-822 VNILSTSLNTLARP
+822 VNIMSTALNTLARP
-836 LEQTLGSF
+836 LENTLGSVSR
-844 AQGDMTGAIR
+844 QGFDQMQAMR
-854 GGKELYYLMS
+854 GGKELYYLMA

-870 KGAKLSFQIEDNIV
+870 KAAKQAFQIEDNIV
-884 NPGAMIQDSDRF
+884 NPGAMIQEADRF
-896 QIRMEGNGTLANMVN
+896 QIRMEGNGNLANIIN
-911 SFGTIIR
+911 GLGTIIR
-918 LPSRFLLA
+918 LPGRFLLA

-946 DGMRKGLQGADLQK
+946 DGMRKGLQGADLQR
-960 HIQQQFDGTIE
+960 HIKEQFDGTIE
-971 IVNKNSMANVKDKSV
+971 IVNKNSMANIKDQSV
-986 LDLFEKAQQ
+986 LDLYEAAQK
-995 YAAETTFTADLPEGS
+995 YAAETTFTADLPEDS
-1010 LGGAIQGVARHPA
+1010 LGAAIQGVSRHPF
-1023 GRIIFPFVRTPINI
+1023 GRVVLPFVRTPVNI

-1048 NMLLQEYRQAL
+1048 NMALKEYRQAL
-1059 KSTDPSVAAKAK
+1059 RSADPSVAAKAR
-1071 GEMILG
+1071 GEMYLG
-1077 GAIWSVAG
+1077 GAIWSIAG
-1085 MTALAINDPMSEL
+1085 ATAFAINDPMSEL

-1121 YSFRFLLRDEN
+1121 YSFRFLLKDEDGN
-1132 GKVRMGKDGKPRYK
+1132 VRMGKDGKPRYK
-1146 YVSFKRLDPWSSFL
+1146 YVSFRRLDPWASFL
-1160 MMAADAAS
+1160 MMAGDAAA

-1209 GKPYKMESWL
+1209 GKPQFFQNWL
-1219 ARRAAAGGGIL
+1219 ARRAAAT
-1230 GVVPFPGNPFSSLG
+1230 VNPFSALG
-1244 RSLTKATD
+1244 RSVKRNVTS
-1252 NQIMDKRVRAG
+1252 DKEILDKKVRAG
-1263 DDGFVILRKFHN
+1263 DDGFIWLRKFHN
-1275 ELAATIP
+1275 ELATTVP
-1282 GYSGGLRP
+1282 GYSGNLRP

-1304 GFGPDNM
+1304 GYGPDTM

-1324 NNVLTTLD
+1324 NTVLTTLD
-1332 DIGARITQPSDELSL
+1332 EIGARITQPSDELTIAKL
-1347 GRLPSGQAI
+1347 ASGKRI

-1378 INGQTMVRALHN
+1378 INGLTMVKALHN

-1425 DLAEDILRDIVNEY
+1425 DLAEGILSDIVDEY

-1444 QIWFSKNPERKKEY
+1444 QIWLSKNPERELEY
-1458 LQLQATIRQEA
+1458 RRVQSQVRRES
-1469 NNDILEGFQQL
+1469 NEDILRGFEAL
-1480 NAN
+1480 TNN

>member
-1 MTDSNPIARLKKV
+1 MTDSNPIARFRKN
-14 RDERQEAG
+14 RQEAG
-22 KRFRENQKKRG
+22 KKFREKLKKN
-33 EQIKQTTTSKV
+33 EEIIKQTTSSKV

-78 ELIDLQALGLEV
+78 ELIDLQALGLEIK
-90 AGDKEDWAYTVPQ
+90 GDKEDWAYTVPQ

-108 LLPAGAIS
+108 LLPAGVIS
-116 KTLKGTKLIG
+116 KGLKGTKLVG
-126 MNNAWTRN
+126 MGNAWARN
-134 ALAGF
+134 AVAGF
-139 ITDAVVQD
+139 VTDAVVQD

-168 EVLKAKT
+168 ELLKAKT
-175 PEEISV
+175 AEEIGV
-181 AEARLRQAGG
+181 AEARFRQATG

-200 AFGVGVKA
+200 ALGLGVKA

-213 ELYERVIKRLSRRDE
+213 ELYERVINRLSRRDE

-242 ILDLGL
+242 I
-248 DKQPTKVTPKNTTP
+248 
-262 VKFDLPDTRGQGKFY
+262 
-277 HGTAQEITLEE
+277 I
-288 GGEAASSQNIYG
+288 
-300 NGFYTTD
+300 D
-307 DLITGS
+307 DLN
-313 KYQKKGKKQFLKP
+313 
-326 EIPIAKGVKRES
+326 
-338 DLPFGIQSDLRKLDI
+338 LP
-353 TDAELNQL
+353 
-361 VRPGIEVPSADRLR
+361 
-375 DLARQARQFPI
+375 
-386 DNQFSGGSRTNVDAF
+386 
-401 NKIADR
+401 
-407 LDELADNPPQTPDF
+407 
-421 RPVTYEIAEKQ
+421 
-432 PVNFYDLDQSVDAEL
+432 
-447 KTFINNFNDEP
+447 
-458 YENIVSE
+458 
-465 AVNDLGDNYTLSQL
+465 
-479 FDEIR
+479 
-484 GYANGRGVS
+484 
-493 SNTVIDEIFGNFQD
+493 
-507 YFKGKGFGGFT
+507 
-518 HQGGKKAGKGKRL
+518 
-531 HQVRIYF
+531 
-538 DPTNQIDI
+538 
-546 NKVDLDALADPKV
+546 NKVVKEGDKV
-559 QTTFNPKFTGGG
+559 ETTFNPKFTGGG
-571 DPDVQKLIID
+571 DPDVQELILK
-581 RADKI
+581 RAD
-586 KELDANNAW
+586 ELKKLDSNNAW
-595 PYKRTFADMVQ
+595 PYKRTFADMVKN
-606 SANDLLPQETIESA
+606 ANDLLPAEVIESA

-652 LASLAKSMDESLAAG
+652 LASLAKTIDETLATG
-667 NKAGFQELKEQFVT
+667 NKSGFSEELKKQFIR

-720 DDLKGR
+720 EDLTGR
-726 TPAEKA
+726 TPTEKA

-751 EFSLQEILDAAE
+751 EFSMQEILDAAE
-763 NGDKASLKKL
+763 KGDKASWKKL
-773 RLITKKLQA
+773 RIITKKLQA

-793 ASESK
+793 ANESK
-798 IMRGLK
+798 LMRGLK
-804 VNNEIFINSIL
+804 VQNEIFINSIL

-822 VNILSTSLNTLARP
+822 VNILSTGLNTLARP

-884 NPGAMIQDSDRF
+884 NPGAMIQDADRF
-896 QIRMEGNGTLANMVN
+896 QVRMEGDGYLANIVN
-911 SFGTIIR
+911 AFGTIIR

-946 DGMRKGLQGADLQK
+946 DGMRKGLQGADLQD
-960 HIQQQFDGTIE
+960 HIQRQFDGTIE
-971 IVNKNSMANVKDKSV
+971 IINKNSMANVKDKSV
-986 LDLFEKAQQ
+986 LDLYEKAQQ

-1023 GRIIFPFVRTPINI
+1023 GRIVFPFVRTPINI
-1037 FKAQVRRTPGV
+1037 FKTQVRRTPGV

-1059 KSTDPSVAAKAK
+1059 KSTDPSVVAKAK

-1077 GAIWSVAG
+1077 GSIWAIAG
-1085 MTALAINDPMSEL
+1085 LTAYSINDPMSEL

-1121 YSFRFLLRDEN
+1121 YSFRFLLKDEN
-1132 GKVRMGKDGKPRYK
+1132 GNVRMGKDGKPRYK
-1146 YVSFKRLDPWSSFL
+1146 YVTFKRLDPWSSFL
-1160 MMAADAAS
+1160 MMAADAAA
-1168 ITGGLSKQD
+1168 ITGSLSKQD

-1209 GKPYKMESWL
+1209 GKPYKLESWL
-1219 ARRAAAGGGIL
+1219 ARRAAATT
-1230 GVVPFPGNPFSSLG
+1230 NPFSSFG
-1244 RSLTKATD
+1244 RSVKRSGLTTSYGQLPGD
-1252 NQIMDKRVRAG
+1252 QRILDKKVRAG
-1263 DDGFVILRKFHN
+1263 DDGFVVLRKFHN

-1282 GYSGGLRP
+1282 GYTGGLRP
-1290 MRNFITGSIIEYPV
+1290 MRNFITGSVIEYPV
-1304 GFGPDNM
+1304 GFGPDTMNI
-1311 SVLNPIKETSSIN
+1311 LNPIKETDSIN

-1332 DIGARITQPSDELSL
+1332 DIGARITQPSDELNI

-1378 INGQTMVRALHN
+1378 INGITMVRALNN

-1412 NMDIEVQ
+1412 NMDIEVK

-1425 DLAEDILRDIVNEY
+1425 DLAEDILRDIVNKY
-1439 KKAGK
+1439 KRAGK
-1444 QIWFSKNPERKKEY
+1444 KVWLSKNPERELEY
-1458 LQLQATIRQEA
+1458 KQLQSAIRQEA
-1469 NNDILEGFQQL
+1469 NNDILEGFNQL
-1480 NAN
+1480 N

>member
-1 MTDSNPIARLKKV
+1 MTETPSNKKNLLQNLDQTIQDTQARTVDFFDNTFLGDKRSLEEIKQNRQEIRDKGIAKRKKIDEKLKK
-14 RDERQEAG
+14 
-22 KRFRENQKKRG
+22 
-33 EQIKQTTTSKV
+33 TTTSKV
-44 IRGALSGPL
+44 IRGTLTGPL

-90 AGDKEDWAYTVPQ
+90 KGDKEDWAYTVPQ

-108 LLPAGAIS
+108 LLPAGVLS
-116 KTLKGTKLIG
+116 KTLKGTKLVG
-126 MNNAWTRN
+126 MGNAWTRN
-134 ALAGF
+134 AVAGF

-153 FNMIDKHPRLATPIS
+153 FNMIDKHPRLASPIS
-168 EVLKAKT
+168 DLLKAKT
-175 PEEISV
+175 AEEIGV
-181 AEARLRQAGG
+181 AEARFRQATG

-200 AFGVGVKA
+200 ALGLGVKA

-213 ELYERVIKRLSRRDE
+213 ELYERVINRLSRRDE

-242 ILDLGL
+242 I
-248 DKQPTKVTPKNTTP
+248 
-262 VKFDLPDTRGQGKFY
+262 
-277 HGTAQEITLEE
+277 I
-288 GGEAASSQNIYG
+288 
-300 NGFYTTD
+300 D
-307 DLITGS
+307 DLN
-313 KYQKKGKKQFLKP
+313 
-326 EIPIAKGVKRES
+326 
-338 DLPFGIQSDLRKLDI
+338 LP
-353 TDAELNQL
+353 
-361 VRPGIEVPSADRLR
+361 
-375 DLARQARQFPI
+375 
-386 DNQFSGGSRTNVDAF
+386 
-401 NKIADR
+401 
-407 LDELADNPPQTPDF
+407 
-421 RPVTYEIAEKQ
+421 
-432 PVNFYDLDQSVDAEL
+432 
-447 KTFINNFNDEP
+447 
-458 YENIVSE
+458 
-465 AVNDLGDNYTLSQL
+465 
-479 FDEIR
+479 
-484 GYANGRGVS
+484 
-493 SNTVIDEIFGNFQD
+493 
-507 YFKGKGFGGFT
+507 
-518 HQGGKKAGKGKRL
+518 
-531 HQVRIYF
+531 
-538 DPTNQIDI
+538 
-546 NKVDLDALADPKV
+546 NKVVKEGDKV
-559 QTTFNPKFTGGG
+559 ETTFNPKFTGGG

-581 RADKI
+581 RAEELKR
-586 KELDANNAW
+586 LDANNAW
-595 PYKRTFADMVQ
+595 PYKRTFADMVKN
-606 SANDLLPQETIESA
+606 ANDLLPAEVIESA

-652 LASLAKSMDESLAAG
+652 LASLAKTIDETLATG
-667 NKAGFQELKEQFVT
+667 NKSGFSEELKQQFIR

-713 GKVAASV
+713 GKIAASV
-720 DDLKGR
+720 EDLTGR
-726 TPAEKA
+726 TPTEKA

-751 EFSLQEILDAAE
+751 EFSMQEILDAAE
-763 NGDKASLKKL
+763 KGDKASWKKL
-773 RLITKKLQA
+773 RIITKKLQA

-793 ASESK
+793 ANESK
-798 IMRGLK
+798 LMRGLK
-804 VNNEIFINSIL
+804 VQNEIFINSIL

-822 VNILSTSLNTLARP
+822 VNILSTGLNTLARP

-884 NPGAMIQDSDRF
+884 NPGAMIQDADRF
-896 QIRMEGNGTLANMVN
+896 QVRMEGDGNLANIVN
-911 SFGTIIR
+911 AFGTIIR

-946 DGMRKGLQGADLQK
+946 DGMRKGLQGADLQD
-960 HIQQQFDGTIE
+960 HIQRQFDGTIE
-971 IVNKNSMANVKDKSV
+971 IINKNSMANVKDKSV
-986 LDLFEKAQQ
+986 LDLYEKAQQ

-1023 GRIIFPFVRTPINI
+1023 GRIVFPFVRTPINI

-1059 KSTDPSVAAKAK
+1059 KSTDPSVVAKAK

-1077 GAIWSVAG
+1077 GSIWAIAG
-1085 MTALAINDPMSEL
+1085 LTAYSINDPMSEL

-1121 YSFRFLLRDEN
+1121 YSFRFLLKDEN
-1132 GKVRMGKDGKPRYK
+1132 GNVRMGKDGKPRYR

-1160 MMAADAAS
+1160 MMAADAAA
-1168 ITGGLSKQD
+1168 ITGSLSKQD

-1209 GKPYKMESWL
+1209 GKPYKLESWL
-1219 ARRAAAGGGIL
+1219 ARRAAATT
-1230 GVVPFPGNPFSSLG
+1230 NPFSSFG
-1244 RSLTKATD
+1244 RSVKRSGLTTSYGQLPGD
-1252 NQIMDKRVRAG
+1252 RRILDKKVRAG

-1282 GYSGGLRP
+1282 GYTGGLRP
-1290 MRNFITGSIIEYPV
+1290 MRNFITGSVIEYPV
-1304 GFGPDNM
+1304 GFGPDTMNI
-1311 SVLNPIKETSSIN
+1311 LNPIKETDSIN

-1332 DIGARITQPSDELSL
+1332 DIGARITQPSDELNI

-1378 INGQTMVRALHN
+1378 INGITMVRALNN

-1419 AQEANR
+1419 AQQANR
-1425 DLAEDILRDIVNEY
+1425 DKAEGILRDIVNKY

-1444 QIWFSKNPERKKEY
+1444 QIWLSKNPERALEY
-1458 LQLQATIRQEA
+1458 QQLQSAIRQEA
-1469 NNDILEGFQQL
+1469 NNDILKSFEAL

>member
-1 MTDSNPIARLKKV
+1 MTDSNPITRFRKN
-14 RDERQEAG
+14 RQEAG
-22 KRFRENQKKRG
+22 KKFREKLKKN
-33 EQIKQTTTSKV
+33 EEIIKQTTSSKV

-78 ELIDLQALGLEV
+78 ELIDLQGLGLEIK
-90 AGDKEDWAYTVPQ
+90 GDKEDWAYTVPQ

-108 LLPAGAIS
+108 LLPAGVIS
-116 KTLKGTKLIG
+116 KGLKGTKLVG
-126 MNNAWTRN
+126 MGNAWTRN
-134 ALAGF
+134 AVAGF
-139 ITDAVVQD
+139 VTDAVVQD

-168 EVLKAKT
+168 ELLKAKT

-181 AEARLRQAGG
+181 AEARFRQAGG

-200 AFGVGVKA
+200 ALGLGVKA
-208 IKKTP
+208 MKKTP
-213 ELYERVIKRLSRRDE
+213 ELYERVINRLSRRDE

-242 ILDLGL
+242 I
-248 DKQPTKVTPKNTTP
+248 
-262 VKFDLPDTRGQGKFY
+262 
-277 HGTAQEITLEE
+277 I
-288 GGEAASSQNIYG
+288 
-300 NGFYTTD
+300 D
-307 DLITGS
+307 DLN
-313 KYQKKGKKQFLKP
+313 
-326 EIPIAKGVKRES
+326 
-338 DLPFGIQSDLRKLDI
+338 LP
-353 TDAELNQL
+353 
-361 VRPGIEVPSADRLR
+361 
-375 DLARQARQFPI
+375 
-386 DNQFSGGSRTNVDAF
+386 
-401 NKIADR
+401 
-407 LDELADNPPQTPDF
+407 
-421 RPVTYEIAEKQ
+421 
-432 PVNFYDLDQSVDAEL
+432 
-447 KTFINNFNDEP
+447 
-458 YENIVSE
+458 
-465 AVNDLGDNYTLSQL
+465 
-479 FDEIR
+479 
-484 GYANGRGVS
+484 
-493 SNTVIDEIFGNFQD
+493 
-507 YFKGKGFGGFT
+507 
-518 HQGGKKAGKGKRL
+518 
-531 HQVRIYF
+531 
-538 DPTNQIDI
+538 
-546 NKVDLDALADPKV
+546 NKVVKDGDKV
-559 QTTFNPKFTGGG
+559 ETTFNPKFTGGG
-571 DPDVQKLIID
+571 DPDVQELVLK
-581 RADKI
+581 RADELKQ
-586 KELDANNAW
+586 LDANNAW
-595 PYKRTFADMVQ
+595 PYKRTFADMVKN
-606 SANDLLPQETIESA
+606 ANDLLPAEVIESA

-667 NKAGFQELKEQFVT
+667 NKAGFQELKGQFVT

-713 GKVAASV
+713 GQVAATV
-720 DDLKGR
+720 EDLKGR
-726 TPAEKA
+726 TPTEKA

-751 EFSLQEILDAAE
+751 EFSLEEILNAAE
-763 NGDKASLKKL
+763 QGDKASLKKL

-804 VNNEIFINSIL
+804 VQNEIFINSIL

-870 KGAKLSFQIEDNIV
+870 KAAKLSFQIEDNIV
-884 NPGAMIQDSDRF
+884 NPSAMIQEADRF
-896 QIRMEGNGTLANMVN
+896 QIRMEGDGLLANIIN
-911 SFGTIIR
+911 TYGTVVR

-931 KQLNFRAYVKASAWE
+931 KQLNFRSYVKASAWE
-946 DGMRKGLQGADLQK
+946 DGMRKGLQGADLEN
-960 HIQQQFDGTIE
+960 HIQRQFDGTIE

-986 LDLFEKAQQ
+986 LDLYEKAQQ

-1023 GRIIFPFVRTPINI
+1023 GRIVFPFVRTPINI
-1037 FKAQVRRTPGV
+1037 FKAQVRRTPAV
-1048 NMLLQEYRQAL
+1048 NMLLKEYRQAL

-1077 GAIWSVAG
+1077 GSMWSIAG
-1085 MTALAINDPMSEL
+1085 LTALSINNPMSEL

-1103 GPSDFNMLNQKR
+1103 GPSDYNMLNQKR

-1132 GKVRMGKDGKPRYK
+1132 GNVRMGKDGKPRYK
-1146 YVSFKRLDPWSSFL
+1146 YVSFRRLDPWSSFL
-1160 MMAADAAS
+1160 MMAADAAA
-1168 ITGGLSKQD
+1168 ITGSLSRQD
-1177 RDDFGVAASV
+1177 RDDFGVAAAV

-1209 GKPYKMESWL
+1209 GKPYKLESWL
-1219 ARRAAAGGGIL
+1219 ARRAAAT
-1230 GVVPFPGNPFSSLG
+1230 VNPLSAFG
-1244 RSLTKATD
+1244 RSVKRSGLTTSYG
-1252 NQIMDKRVRAG
+1252 QIPADQRILDKKVRAG
-1263 DDGFVILRKFHN
+1263 DDGMVVLRKFHN

-1282 GYSGGLRP
+1282 AYGGGLRP
-1290 MRNFITGSIIEYPV
+1290 MRNFITGSVIEYPV
-1304 GFGPDNM
+1304 GYGPDTM
-1311 SVLNPIKETSSIN
+1311 SILNPIKETNSVN
-1324 NNVLTTLD
+1324 NTVLTTLD

-1347 GRLPSGQAI
+1347 GRLPSGEPI

-1378 INGQTMVRALHN
+1378 INGITMVQDLHN
-1390 RIQQKDFQ
+1390 KIQQKDFQ

-1412 NMDIEVQ
+1412 NMDIEVK

-1425 DLAEDILRDIVNEY
+1425 DLAESILRDIVNKY
-1439 KKAGK
+1439 KRAGK
-1444 QIWFSKNPERKKEY
+1444 KIWLSKNPERKKEY

-1469 NNDILEGFQQL
+1469 NNDILEGFNQL
-1480 NAN
+1480 N

>member
-1 MTDSNPIARLKKV
+1 MTDSNPITRFRKN
-14 RDERQEAG
+14 RQEAG
-22 KRFRENQKKRG
+22 KKFREKLKKN
-33 EQIKQTTTSKV
+33 EEIIKQTTSSKV

-78 ELIDLQALGLEV
+78 ELIDLQGLGLEIKS
-90 AGDKEDWAYTVPQ
+90 DKEDWAYTVPQ

-108 LLPAGAIS
+108 LLPAGVIS
-116 KTLKGTKLIG
+116 KGLKGTKLVG
-126 MNNAWTRN
+126 MGNAWTRN
-134 ALAGF
+134 AVAGF
-139 ITDAVVQD
+139 VTDAVVQD

-168 EVLKAKT
+168 ELLKAKT

-181 AEARLRQAGG
+181 AEARFRQASG

-200 AFGVGVKA
+200 ALGLGVKA
-208 IKKTP
+208 MKKTP
-213 ELYERVIKRLSRRDE
+213 ELYERVINRLSRRDE

-242 ILDLGL
+242 I
-248 DKQPTKVTPKNTTP
+248 
-262 VKFDLPDTRGQGKFY
+262 
-277 HGTAQEITLEE
+277 I
-288 GGEAASSQNIYG
+288 
-300 NGFYTTD
+300 D
-307 DLITGS
+307 DLN
-313 KYQKKGKKQFLKP
+313 
-326 EIPIAKGVKRES
+326 
-338 DLPFGIQSDLRKLDI
+338 LP
-353 TDAELNQL
+353 
-361 VRPGIEVPSADRLR
+361 
-375 DLARQARQFPI
+375 
-386 DNQFSGGSRTNVDAF
+386 
-401 NKIADR
+401 NKIVK
-407 LDELADNPPQTPDF
+407 E
-421 RPVTYEIAEKQ
+421 
-432 PVNFYDLDQSVDAEL
+432 
-447 KTFINNFNDEP
+447 
-458 YENIVSE
+458 
-465 AVNDLGDNYTLSQL
+465 GD
-479 FDEIR
+479 
-484 GYANGRGVS
+484 
-493 SNTVIDEIFGNFQD
+493 
-507 YFKGKGFGGFT
+507 
-518 HQGGKKAGKGKRL
+518 
-531 HQVRIYF
+531 
-538 DPTNQIDI
+538 
-546 NKVDLDALADPKV
+546 KVE
-559 QTTFNPKFTGGG
+559 TTFNPKFTGGG
-571 DPDVQKLIID
+571 DPDVQELVLK
-581 RADKI
+581 RADELKR
-586 KELDANNAW
+586 LDANNAW
-595 PYKRTFADMVQ
+595 PYKRTFADMVKN
-606 SANDLLPQETIESA
+606 ANDLLPAEVIESA

-667 NKAGFQELKEQFVT
+667 NKAGFQELKGQFVT

-713 GKVAASV
+713 GQVAATV
-720 DDLKGR
+720 EDLKGR
-726 TPAEKA
+726 TPTEKA

-751 EFSLQEILDAAE
+751 EFSLEEILNAAE
-763 NGDKASLKKL
+763 QGDKASLKKL

-804 VNNEIFINSIL
+804 VQNEIFINSIL

-870 KGAKLSFQIEDNIV
+870 KAAKLSFQIEDNIV
-884 NPGAMIQDSDRF
+884 NPSAMIQEADRF
-896 QIRMEGNGTLANMVN
+896 QIRMEGDGLLANIIN
-911 SFGTIIR
+911 TYGTVVR

-931 KQLNFRAYVKASAWE
+931 KQLNFRSYVKASAWE

-960 HIQQQFDGTIE
+960 HIKEQFDGTIE

-986 LDLFEKAQQ
+986 LDLYEKAQQ

-1010 LGGAIQGVARHPA
+1010 LGGAIQGIARHPA

-1037 FKAQVRRTPGV
+1037 FKAQVRRTPAV
-1048 NMLLQEYRQAL
+1048 NMLLKEYRQAL

-1077 GAIWSVAG
+1077 GSMWSIAG
-1085 MTALAINDPMSEL
+1085 LTALSINNPMSEL

-1103 GPSDFNMLNQKR
+1103 GPSDYNLLNQKR

-1132 GKVRMGKDGKPRYK
+1132 GNVRMGKDGKPRYK
-1146 YVSFKRLDPWSSFL
+1146 YVSFRRLDPWSSFL
-1160 MMAADAAS
+1160 MMAADAAA
-1168 ITGGLSKQD
+1168 ITGSLSRQD
-1177 RDDFGVAASV
+1177 RDDFGVAAAV

-1209 GKPYKMESWL
+1209 GKPYKLESWL
-1219 ARRAAAGGGIL
+1219 ARRAAAT
-1230 GVVPFPGNPFSSLG
+1230 VNPLSAFG
-1244 RSLTKATD
+1244 RSVKRSGLTTSYG
-1252 NQIMDKRVRAG
+1252 QIPADQRILDKKVRAG
-1263 DDGFVILRKFHN
+1263 DDGMVVLRKFHN

-1282 GYSGGLRP
+1282 AYGGGLRP
-1290 MRNFITGSIIEYPV
+1290 MRNFITGSVIEYPV
-1304 GFGPDNM
+1304 GYGPDTM
-1311 SVLNPIKETSSIN
+1311 SILNPIKETNSVN
-1324 NNVLTTLD
+1324 NTVLTTLD
-1332 DIGARITQPSDELSL
+1332 EIGARITQPSDELNL
-1347 GRLPSGQAI
+1347 GRLPSGQPI

-1378 INGQTMVRALHN
+1378 INGTTMVKALHN

-1412 NMDIEVQ
+1412 NMDIEVK

-1425 DLAEDILRDIVNEY
+1425 DLAEGILRDIVNKY
-1439 KKAGK
+1439 KRAGK
-1444 QIWFSKNPERKKEY
+1444 KVWLSKNPERKLEY
-1458 LQLQATIRQEA
+1458 KKLQSAIRQEA
-1469 NNDILEGFQQL
+1469 NNDILEGFNQL
-1480 NAN
+1480 N

>member
-1 MTDSNPIARLKKV
+1 MTDSNPIARFRKN
-14 RDERQEAG
+14 RQEAG
-22 KRFRENQKKRG
+22 KKFREKLKKN
-33 EQIKQTTTSKV
+33 EEIIKQTTSSKV

-78 ELIDLQALGLEV
+78 ELIDLQALGLEIK
-90 AGDKEDWAYTVPQ
+90 GDKEDWAYTVPQ

-108 LLPAGAIS
+108 LLPAGVIS
-116 KTLKGTKLIG
+116 KGLKGTKLVG
-126 MNNAWTRN
+126 MGNAWARN
-134 ALAGF
+134 AVAGF
-139 ITDAVVQD
+139 VTDAVVQD

-168 EVLKAKT
+168 ELLKAKT
-175 PEEISV
+175 AEEIGV
-181 AEARLRQAGG
+181 AEARFRQATG

-200 AFGVGVKA
+200 ALGLGVKA

-213 ELYERVIKRLSRRDE
+213 ELYERVINRLSRRDE

-242 ILDLGL
+242 I
-248 DKQPTKVTPKNTTP
+248 
-262 VKFDLPDTRGQGKFY
+262 
-277 HGTAQEITLEE
+277 I
-288 GGEAASSQNIYG
+288 
-300 NGFYTTD
+300 D
-307 DLITGS
+307 DLN
-313 KYQKKGKKQFLKP
+313 
-326 EIPIAKGVKRES
+326 
-338 DLPFGIQSDLRKLDI
+338 LP
-353 TDAELNQL
+353 
-361 VRPGIEVPSADRLR
+361 
-375 DLARQARQFPI
+375 
-386 DNQFSGGSRTNVDAF
+386 
-401 NKIADR
+401 
-407 LDELADNPPQTPDF
+407 
-421 RPVTYEIAEKQ
+421 
-432 PVNFYDLDQSVDAEL
+432 
-447 KTFINNFNDEP
+447 
-458 YENIVSE
+458 
-465 AVNDLGDNYTLSQL
+465 
-479 FDEIR
+479 
-484 GYANGRGVS
+484 
-493 SNTVIDEIFGNFQD
+493 
-507 YFKGKGFGGFT
+507 
-518 HQGGKKAGKGKRL
+518 
-531 HQVRIYF
+531 
-538 DPTNQIDI
+538 
-546 NKVDLDALADPKV
+546 NKVVKEGDKV
-559 QTTFNPKFTGGG
+559 ETTFNPKFTGGG
-571 DPDVQKLIID
+571 DPDVQELILK
-581 RADKI
+581 RADELK
-586 KELDANNAW
+586 KLDANNAW
-595 PYKRTFADMVQ
+595 PYKRTFADMVKN
-606 SANDLLPQETIESA
+606 ANDLLPAEVIESA

-652 LASLAKSMDESLAAG
+652 LASLAKTIDETLATG
-667 NKAGFQELKEQFVT
+667 NKSGFSEELKKQFIR

-720 DDLKGR
+720 EDLTGR
-726 TPAEKA
+726 TPTEKA

-751 EFSLQEILDAAE
+751 EFSMQEILDAAE
-763 NGDKASLKKL
+763 KGDKASWKKL
-773 RLITKKLQA
+773 RIITKKLQA

-793 ASESK
+793 ANESK
-798 IMRGLK
+798 LMRGLK
-804 VNNEIFINSIL
+804 VQNEIFINSIL

-822 VNILSTSLNTLARP
+822 VNILSTGLNTLARP

-884 NPGAMIQDSDRF
+884 NPGAMIQDADRF
-896 QIRMEGNGTLANMVN
+896 QVRMEGDGNLANIVN
-911 SFGTIIR
+911 AFGTIIR

-946 DGMRKGLQGADLQK
+946 DGMRKGLQGADLQD
-960 HIQQQFDGTIE
+960 HIQRQFDGTIE
-971 IVNKNSMANVKDKSV
+971 IINKNSMANVKDKSV
-986 LDLFEKAQQ
+986 LDLYEKAQQ

-1023 GRIIFPFVRTPINI
+1023 GRIVFPFVRTPINI

-1059 KSTDPSVAAKAK
+1059 KSTDPSVVAKAK

-1077 GAIWSVAG
+1077 GSIWAIAG
-1085 MTALAINDPMSEL
+1085 LTAYSINDPMSEL

-1121 YSFRFLLRDEN
+1121 YSFRFLLKDEN
-1132 GKVRMGKDGKPRYK
+1132 GNVRMGKDGKPRYK
-1146 YVSFKRLDPWSSFL
+1146 YVTFKRLDPWSSFL
-1160 MMAADAAS
+1160 MMAADAAA
-1168 ITGGLSKQD
+1168 ITGSLSKQD

-1209 GKPYKMESWL
+1209 GKPYKLESWL
-1219 ARRAAAGGGIL
+1219 ARRAAATT
-1230 GVVPFPGNPFSSLG
+1230 NPFSSFG
-1244 RSLTKATD
+1244 RSVKRSGLTTSYGQLPGD
-1252 NQIMDKRVRAG
+1252 QRILDKKVRAG
-1263 DDGFVILRKFHN
+1263 DDGFVVLRKFHN

-1282 GYSGGLRP
+1282 GYTGGLRP
-1290 MRNFITGSIIEYPV
+1290 MRNFITGSVIEYPV
-1304 GFGPDNM
+1304 GFGPDTMNI
-1311 SVLNPIKETSSIN
+1311 LNPIKETDSIN

-1332 DIGARITQPSDELSL
+1332 DIGARITQPSDELNI

-1378 INGQTMVRALHN
+1378 INGITMVRALNN

-1412 NMDIEVQ
+1412 NMDIEVK

-1425 DLAEDILRDIVNEY
+1425 DLAEDILRDIVNKY
-1439 KKAGK
+1439 KRAGK
-1444 QIWFSKNPERKKEY
+1444 KVWLSKNPERELEY
-1458 LQLQATIRQEA
+1458 KQLQSAIRQEA
-1469 NNDILEGFQQL
+1469 NNDILEGFNQL
-1480 NAN
+1480 N

>member
-1 MTDSNPIARLKKV
+1 MTDSNPITRLSKFNQ
-14 RDERQEAG
+14 ERQERNE
-22 KRFRENQKKRG
+22 KFRASQKELSKKL
-33 EQIKQTTTSKV
+33 KQTKTSKV

-78 ELIDLQALGLEV
+78 ELIDLQALGLEIK
-90 AGDKEDWAYTVPQ
+90 GDKEDWAYTVPQ

-108 LLPAGAIS
+108 LLPAGVIS
-116 KTLKGTKLIG
+116 KGLKGTKLVG
-126 MNNAWTRN
+126 MNNAWVRN
-134 ALAGF
+134 AFAGF

-153 FNMIDKHPRLATPIS
+153 FNMIDKHPRLGGVITD
-168 EVLKAKT
+168 VLKAKT
-175 PEEISV
+175 PEEIGV
-181 AEARLRQAGG
+181 ADARFRQAAS
-191 GLLAGEALT
+191 GLVAGEALT
-200 AFGVGVKA
+200 ALGLGVKA

-242 ILDLGL
+242 ILDLGI

-277 HGTAQEITLEE
+277 HGTSQEITLQE
-288 GGEAASSQNIYG
+288 GGEAVSSQNIYG

-326 EIPIAKGVKRES
+326 EIPIAKGVKRIG
-338 DLPFGIQSDLRKLDI
+338 DLPFGIQSDLAKLDI

-386 DNQFSGGSRTNVDAF
+386 DNKFSGGSRTNVDAF

-447 KTFINNFNDEP
+447 KTFINNFDDEP

-484 GYANGRGVS
+484 DYANGRGVS

-571 DPDVQKLIID
+571 DPDVQKLILD
-581 RADKI
+581 EADKL

-595 PYKRTFADMVQ
+595 PYKRTFKDMVQ
-606 SANDLLPQETIESA
+606 SANSLLPQETIESA

-626 YGRGGEEDLPAT
+626 YGRGGEEDLPAV
-638 LIAMNQLMN
+638 LIAMNKLMN
-647 KNAIN
+647 RNAIN
-652 LASLAKSMDESLAAG
+652 LASLAKTIDETLATG
-667 NKAGFQELKEQFVT
+667 NKSGLTEELKEQFIT

-706 NRAGGGV
+706 NRVGGGV
-713 GKVAASV
+713 GNVAASI
-720 DDLKGR
+720 DDLAGR
-726 TPAEKA
+726 TPTEKA

-738 IRGTVKEPTDPLA
+738 IRGTVKEPTDPLG
-751 EFSLQEILDAAE
+751 EFSIKQIIEAAE
-763 NGDKASLKKL
+763 KGDKASWKRL
-773 RLITKKLQA
+773 RIITKKLQA

-793 ASESK
+793 ANESK
-798 IMRGLK
+798 FMRGVK
-804 VNNEIFINSIL
+804 IQNEIFINSIL

-822 VNILSTSLNTLARP
+822 VNIMSTALNTLARP
-836 LEQTLGSF
+836 LENTLGSVSR
-844 AQGDMTGAIR
+844 QGFDQMQAMR
-854 GGKELYYLMS
+854 GGKELYYLMA

-870 KGAKLSFQIEDNIV
+870 KAAKQAFQIEDNIV
-884 NPGAMIQDSDRF
+884 NPGAMIQEADRF
-896 QIRMEGNGTLANMVN
+896 QIRMEGNGNLANIVN
-911 SFGTIIR
+911 GLGTIIR
-918 LPSRFLLA
+918 LPGRFLLA

-960 HIQQQFDGTIE
+960 HIQEQFDGTIE
-971 IVNKNSMANVKDKSV
+971 IVNKNSMANIKDKSV
-986 LDLFEKAQQ
+986 IDLYDKAQK
-995 YAAETTFTADLPEGS
+995 YAAETTFTADLPEDS
-1010 LGGAIQGVARHPA
+1010 LGAAIQGVSRHPF
-1023 GRIIFPFVRTPINI
+1023 GRVVLPFVRTPVNI

-1048 NMLLQEYRQAL
+1048 NMALKEYRQAL
-1059 KSTDPSVAAKAK
+1059 RSADPSVAAKAR
-1071 GEMILG
+1071 GEMYLG
-1077 GAIWSVAG
+1077 GAIWSIAG
-1085 MTALAINDPMSEL
+1085 ATAFSINDPMSEL

-1121 YSFRFLLRDEN
+1121 YSFRFLLKDGDGN
-1132 GKVRMGKDGKPRYK
+1132 VRMGKDGKPRYK
-1146 YVSFKRLDPWSSFL
+1146 YVSFRRLDPWASFL
-1160 MMAADAAS
+1160 MMAADAAA

-1209 GKPYKMESWL
+1209 GKPQFFQNWL
-1219 ARRAAAGGGIL
+1219 ARRAAAT
-1230 GVVPFPGNPFSSLG
+1230 VNPFSALG
-1244 RSLTKATD
+1244 RSVKRNVTS
-1252 NQIMDKRVRAG
+1252 DKEILDKKTRAG
-1263 DDGFVILRKFHN
+1263 DDNFVWLRKFHN
-1275 ELAATIP
+1275 ELATTIP

-1332 DIGARITQPSDELSL
+1332 DIGARITQPSDELAL
-1347 GRLPSGQAI
+1347 TRLASGEAI
-1356 GSGIELTYD
+1356 GSGIELTYE

-1378 INGQTMVRALHN
+1378 INGVTMVRALHN

-1398 ALMKSVRGELIEQN
+1398 AIMKSVRGELIEQN

-1425 DLAEDILRDIVNEY
+1425 DLAEGILRGIVNKY

-1444 QIWFSKNPERKKEY
+1444 QIWLSKNPERELEY
-1458 LQLQATIRQEA
+1458 KRKQSAVRKEA
-1469 NNDILEGFQQL
+1469 NEDILEGFQQL

>member
-1 MTDSNPIARLKKV
+1 MTDSNPLARFR
-14 RDERQEAG
+14 RDRQEAG
-22 KRFRENQKKRG
+22 EEFRKKLKKG
-33 EQIKQTTTSKV
+33 SDQIKQTTTSKV

-63 DDIYDYAVGNPYDNN
+63 DDIYDFAVGNPYDNN
-78 ELIDLQALGLEV
+78 ELIDLQALGLEIK
-90 AGDKEDWAYTVPQ
+90 GDKEDWSYTVPQ

-108 LLPAGAIS
+108 LLPAGVIG
-116 KTLKGTKLIG
+116 KGLKGTKLVG

-168 EVLKAKT
+168 DLLKAKT
-175 PEEISV
+175 QEEIGV
-181 AEARLRQAGG
+181 AEARFRQASG
-191 GLLAGEALT
+191 GLVAGEALT

-213 ELYERVIKRLSRRDE
+213 ELYERIIKRLARRDE

-242 ILDLGL
+242 MIDL
-248 DKQPTKVTPKNTTP
+248 N
-262 VKFDLPDTRGQGKFY
+262 LP
-277 HGTAQEITLEE
+277 
-288 GGEAASSQNIYG
+288 
-300 NGFYTTD
+300 
-307 DLITGS
+307 
-313 KYQKKGKKQFLKP
+313 
-326 EIPIAKGVKRES
+326 
-338 DLPFGIQSDLRKLDI
+338 
-353 TDAELNQL
+353 
-361 VRPGIEVPSADRLR
+361 
-375 DLARQARQFPI
+375 
-386 DNQFSGGSRTNVDAF
+386 
-401 NKIADR
+401 
-407 LDELADNPPQTPDF
+407 
-421 RPVTYEIAEKQ
+421 
-432 PVNFYDLDQSVDAEL
+432 
-447 KTFINNFNDEP
+447 
-458 YENIVSE
+458 
-465 AVNDLGDNYTLSQL
+465 
-479 FDEIR
+479 
-484 GYANGRGVS
+484 
-493 SNTVIDEIFGNFQD
+493 
-507 YFKGKGFGGFT
+507 
-518 HQGGKKAGKGKRL
+518 
-531 HQVRIYF
+531 
-538 DPTNQIDI
+538 
-546 NKVDLDALADPKV
+546 NKVVKEGNKV
-559 QTTFNPKFTGGG
+559 ETTFNPKFTGGG
-571 DPDVQKLIID
+571 DPDVQKLILD
-581 RADKI
+581 EADKL

-595 PYKRTFADMVQ
+595 PYKRTFKDMVQ
-606 SANDLLPQETIESA
+606 SANSLLPQETIESA

-626 YGRGGEEDLPAT
+626 YGRGGEEDLPAI
-638 LIAMNQLMN
+638 LIAMNKLMN
-647 KNAIN
+647 RNAIN
-652 LASLAKSMDESLAAG
+652 LASLAKTIDETLATG
-667 NKAGFQELKEQFVT
+667 NKSGLTEELKEQFIT

-706 NRAGGGV
+706 NRVGGGV
-713 GKVAASV
+713 GNVAASI
-720 DDLKGR
+720 DDLAGR
-726 TPAEKA
+726 TPTEKA

-738 IRGTVKEPTDPLA
+738 IRGTVKEPTDPLG
-751 EFSLQEILDAAE
+751 EFSIKQIIEAAE
-763 NGDKASLKKL
+763 KGDKASWKRL
-773 RLITKKLQA
+773 RIITKKLQA

-798 IMRGLK
+798 FMKGVKIQ
-804 VNNEIFINSIL
+804 NEIFINSIL

-822 VNILSTSLNTLARP
+822 VNIMSTALNTLARP
-836 LEQTLGSF
+836 LENTLGSVSR
-844 AQGDMTGAIR
+844 QGFDQMQAMR
-854 GGKELYYLMS
+854 GGKELYYLMA

-870 KGAKLSFQIEDNIV
+870 KAAKQAFQIEDNIV
-884 NPGAMIQDSDRF
+884 NPGAMIQESDRF
-896 QIRMEGNGTLANMVN
+896 QIRMEGDGNLANIVN
-911 SFGTIIR
+911 GLGTIIR
-918 LPSRFLLA
+918 LPGRFLLA

-946 DGMRKGLQGADLQK
+946 DGMRKGLQGADLQR
-960 HIQQQFDGTIE
+960 HIKEQFDGTIE
-971 IVNKNSMANVKDKSV
+971 IVNKNSMADVKDTSV
-986 LDLFEKAQQ
+986 LDLYEAAQK
-995 YAAETTFTADLPEGS
+995 YAAETTFTADLPEDS
-1010 LGGAIQGVARHPA
+1010 LGAAIQGVSRHPF
-1023 GRIIFPFVRTPINI
+1023 GRVVLPFVRTPVNI

-1048 NMLLQEYRQAL
+1048 NMALKEYRQAL
-1059 KSTDPSVAAKAK
+1059 KSTDPSVAAKAR
-1071 GEMILG
+1071 GEMYLG
-1077 GAIWSVAG
+1077 GAIWSIAG
-1085 MTALAINDPMSEL
+1085 ATAFSINDPMSEL

-1121 YSFRFLLRDEN
+1121 YSFRFLLKDEDGN
-1132 GKVRMGKDGKPRYK
+1132 VRMGKDGKPRYK
-1146 YVSFKRLDPWSSFL
+1146 YVSFRRLDPWASFL
-1160 MMAADAAS
+1160 MMAADAAA

-1209 GKPYKMESWL
+1209 GKPQVFQNWL
-1219 ARRAAAGGGIL
+1219 ARRAAAT
-1230 GVVPFPGNPFSSLG
+1230 VNPFSSLG
-1244 RSLTKATD
+1244 RSVKR
-1252 NQIMDKRVRAG
+1252 NVISDKEILDKKTRAG
-1263 DDGFVILRKFHN
+1263 DDNFVWLRKFHN
-1275 ELAATIP
+1275 ELATTIP

-1425 DLAEDILRDIVNEY
+1425 DLAEDILRDIVNKY

>member
-1 MTDSNPIARLKKV
+1 MTDSNPLARFR
-14 RDERQEAG
+14 RDRQEAG
-22 KRFRENQKKRG
+22 EEFRKKLKKG
-33 EQIKQTTTSKV
+33 SDQIKQTTTSKV

-63 DDIYDYAVGNPYDNN
+63 DDIYDFAVGNPYDNN
-78 ELIDLQALGLEV
+78 ELIDLQALGLEIK
-90 AGDKEDWAYTVPQ
+90 GDKEDWAYTMPQ

-108 LLPAGAIS
+108 LLPAGVIG
-116 KTLKGTKLIG
+116 KGLKGTKLVG

-153 FNMIDKHPRLATPIS
+153 FNMINKHPRLATPIS
-168 EVLKAKT
+168 DLLKAKT
-175 PEEISV
+175 QEEIGV
-181 AEARLRQAGG
+181 AEARFRQASG
-191 GLLAGEALT
+191 GLVAGEALT

-213 ELYERVIKRLSRRDE
+213 ELYERIIKRLARRDE

-242 ILDLGL
+242 MIDLGL

-277 HGTAQEITLEE
+277 HGAASEVELVE
-288 GGEAASSQNIYG
+288 GGEFGKAVENLYG
-300 NGFYTTD
+300 DGFYTTD
-307 DLITGS
+307 DLVTGA
-313 KYQKKGKKQFLKP
+313 KYQKKNRVKGKKP
-326 EIPIAKGVKRES
+326 SGV
-338 DLPFGIQSDLRKLDI
+338 
-353 TDAELNQL
+353 
-361 VRPGIEVPSADRLR
+361 V
-375 DLARQARQFPI
+375 
-386 DNQFSGGSRTNVDAF
+386 
-401 NKIADR
+401 
-407 LDELADNPPQTPDF
+407 
-421 RPVTYEIAEKQ
+421 YEITEKQ
-432 PVNFYDLDQSVDAEL
+432 PVKFFDLDAPASPEKIEQIRRIFS
-447 KTFINNFNDEP
+447 FDE
-458 YENIVSE
+458 
-465 AVNDLGDNYTLSQL
+465 DTLGDYADIIDRVLDDVGPNPSIGKIY
-479 FDEIR
+479 DEIKLYSNSR
-484 GYANGRGVS
+484 GKSANTTADIFS
-493 SNTVIDEIFGNFQD
+493 SFTEELQRE
-507 YFKGKGFGGFT
+507 GFGGLT

-538 DPTNQIDI
+538 DPANSLDI

-571 DPDVQKLIID
+571 DLDVQKLILD
-581 RADKI
+581 EADKL
-586 KELDANNAW
+586 KELDVNNAW
-595 PYKRTFADMVQ
+595 PYKRTFKDMVQ
-606 SANDLLPQETIESA
+606 SANSLLPQETIESA

-626 YGRGGEEDLPAT
+626 YGRGGEEDLPAV
-638 LIAMNQLMN
+638 LIAMNKLMN
-647 KNAIN
+647 RNAIN
-652 LASLAKSMDESLAAG
+652 LASLAKTIDETLATG
-667 NKAGFQELKEQFVT
+667 NKSGLTEELKEQFIT

-706 NRAGGGV
+706 NRVGGGV
-713 GKVAASV
+713 GNVAASI
-720 DDLKGR
+720 DDLAGR
-726 TPAEKA
+726 TPTEKA

-738 IRGTVKEPTDPLA
+738 IRGTVKEPTDPLG
-751 EFSLQEILDAAE
+751 EFSIEQIIEAAE
-763 NGDKASLKKL
+763 KGDKASWKRL
-773 RLITKKLQA
+773 RIITKKLQA

-798 IMRGLK
+798 FMKGVKIQ
-804 VNNEIFINSIL
+804 NEIFINSIL

-822 VNILSTSLNTLARP
+822 VNIMSTALNTLARP
-836 LEQTLGSF
+836 LENTLGSVSR
-844 AQGDMTGAIR
+844 QGFDQMQAMR
-854 GGKELYYLMS
+854 GGKELYYLMA

-870 KGAKLSFQIEDNIV
+870 KAAKQAFQIEDNIV
-884 NPGAMIQDSDRF
+884 NPGAMIQEADRF
-896 QIRMEGNGTLANMVN
+896 QIRMEGDGNLANIIN
-911 SFGTIIR
+911 RLGTIIR
-918 LPSRFLLA
+918 LPGRFLLA

-946 DGMRKGLQGADLQK
+946 DGMRKGLQGADLQR
-960 HIQQQFDGTIE
+960 HIKEQFDGTIE
-971 IVNKNSMANVKDKSV
+971 IVNKNSMANVKDTSV
-986 LDLFEKAQQ
+986 LDLYEAAQK
-995 YAAETTFTADLPEGS
+995 YAAETTFTADLPEDS
-1010 LGGAIQGVARHPA
+1010 LGAAIQGVSRHPF
-1023 GRIIFPFVRTPINI
+1023 GRVVLPFVRTPVNI

-1048 NMLLQEYRQAL
+1048 NMALKEYRQAL
-1059 KSTDPSVAAKAK
+1059 KSTDPSVAAKAR
-1071 GEMILG
+1071 GEMYLG
-1077 GAIWSVAG
+1077 GAIWSIAG
-1085 MTALAINDPMSEL
+1085 ATAFSINDPMSEL

-1121 YSFRFLLRDEN
+1121 YSFRFLLKDEDGN
-1132 GKVRMGKDGKPRYK
+1132 VRMGKDGKPRYK
-1146 YVSFKRLDPWSSFL
+1146 YVSFRRLDPWASFL
-1160 MMAADAAS
+1160 MMAADAAA

-1209 GKPYKMESWL
+1209 GKPQFLQNWL
-1219 ARRAAAGGGIL
+1219 ARRAAAT
-1230 GVVPFPGNPFSSLG
+1230 VNPFSSLG
-1244 RSLTKATD
+1244 RSVKRNVTS
-1252 NQIMDKRVRAG
+1252 DKEILDKKVRAG
-1263 DDGFVILRKFHN
+1263 DDGFIWLRKFHN
-1275 ELAATIP
+1275 ELAATVP
-1282 GYSGGLRP
+1282 GYSGGLIFPKLRP

-1311 SVLNPIKETSSIN
+1311 SVFNPIKETDSIN

-1419 AQEANR
+1419 AQQANR
-1425 DLAEDILRDIVNEY
+1425 DLAEDILRDIVNKY

-1444 QIWFSKNPERKKEY
+1444 QIWLNKNPERKKEY

>member
-1 MTDSNPIARLKKV
+1 MTDSNPIARFRKN
-14 RDERQEAG
+14 RQEAG
-22 KRFRENQKKRG
+22 KKFREKLKKN
-33 EQIKQTTTSKV
+33 EEIIKQTTSSKV

-78 ELIDLQALGLEV
+78 ELIDLQGLGLEIK
-90 AGDKEDWAYTVPQ
+90 GDKEDWAYTVPQ

-108 LLPAGAIS
+108 LLPAGVIS
-116 KTLKGTKLIG
+116 KGLKGTKLVG
-126 MNNAWTRN
+126 MGNAWTRN
-134 ALAGF
+134 AVAGF
-139 ITDAVVQD
+139 VTDAVVQD

-168 EVLKAKT
+168 ELLKAKT
-175 PEEISV
+175 PEEINV
-181 AEARLRQAGG
+181 AEARFRQASG

-200 AFGVGVKA
+200 ALGLGVKA
-208 IKKTP
+208 MKKTP
-213 ELYERVIKRLSRRDE
+213 ELYERVINRLSRRDE

-242 ILDLGL
+242 I
-248 DKQPTKVTPKNTTP
+248 
-262 VKFDLPDTRGQGKFY
+262 
-277 HGTAQEITLEE
+277 I
-288 GGEAASSQNIYG
+288 
-300 NGFYTTD
+300 D
-307 DLITGS
+307 DLN
-313 KYQKKGKKQFLKP
+313 
-326 EIPIAKGVKRES
+326 
-338 DLPFGIQSDLRKLDI
+338 LP
-353 TDAELNQL
+353 
-361 VRPGIEVPSADRLR
+361 
-375 DLARQARQFPI
+375 
-386 DNQFSGGSRTNVDAF
+386 
-401 NKIADR
+401 
-407 LDELADNPPQTPDF
+407 
-421 RPVTYEIAEKQ
+421 
-432 PVNFYDLDQSVDAEL
+432 
-447 KTFINNFNDEP
+447 
-458 YENIVSE
+458 
-465 AVNDLGDNYTLSQL
+465 
-479 FDEIR
+479 
-484 GYANGRGVS
+484 
-493 SNTVIDEIFGNFQD
+493 
-507 YFKGKGFGGFT
+507 
-518 HQGGKKAGKGKRL
+518 
-531 HQVRIYF
+531 
-538 DPTNQIDI
+538 
-546 NKVDLDALADPKV
+546 NKVVKDGDKV
-559 QTTFNPKFTGGG
+559 ETTFNPKFTGGG
-571 DPDVQKLIID
+571 DPDVQELVLK
-581 RADKI
+581 RADELKR
-586 KELDANNAW
+586 LDANNAW
-595 PYKRTFADMVQ
+595 PYKRTFADMVKN
-606 SANDLLPQETIESA
+606 ANDLLPAEVIESA

-652 LASLAKSMDESLAAG
+652 LASLAKSMDESLATG
-667 NKAGFQELKEQFVT
+667 NKAGFQELKGQFVT

-713 GKVAASV
+713 GQVAATV
-720 DDLKGR
+720 EDLKGR
-726 TPAEKA
+726 TPTEKA

-751 EFSLQEILDAAE
+751 EFSLEEILNAAE
-763 NGDKASLKKL
+763 QGDKASLKKL

-804 VNNEIFINSIL
+804 VQNEIFINSIL

-870 KGAKLSFQIEDNIV
+870 KAAKLSFQIEDNIV
-884 NPGAMIQDSDRF
+884 NPSAMIQEADRF
-896 QIRMEGNGTLANMVN
+896 QIRMEGDGVLAN
-911 SFGTIIR
+911 IINTYGNIVR

-931 KQLNFRAYVKASAWE
+931 KQLNFRSYVKASAWE
-946 DGMRKGLQGADLQK
+946 NGMRKGLQGADLEN
-960 HIQQQFDGTIE
+960 HIQRQFDGTIE

-986 LDLFEKAQQ
+986 LDLYEKAQQ

-1010 LGGAIQGVARHPA
+1010 LGGAIQGIARHPV
-1023 GRIIFPFVRTPINI
+1023 GRIVFPFVRTPINI
-1037 FKAQVRRTPGV
+1037 FKAQVRRTPAV

-1077 GAIWSVAG
+1077 GSMWSIAG
-1085 MTALAINDPMSEL
+1085 LTALSINNPMSEL

-1103 GPSDFNMLNQKR
+1103 GPSDYNMLNQKR

-1132 GKVRMGKDGKPRYK
+1132 GNVRMGKDGKPRYK
-1146 YVSFKRLDPWSSFL
+1146 YVSFRRLDPWSSFL
-1160 MMAADAAS
+1160 MMAADAAA
-1168 ITGGLSKQD
+1168 ITGSLSRQD
-1177 RDDFGVAASV
+1177 RDDFGVAAAV

-1209 GKPYKMESWL
+1209 GKPYKLESWL
-1219 ARRAAAGGGIL
+1219 ARRAAAT
-1230 GVVPFPGNPFSSLG
+1230 VNPLSAFG
-1244 RSLTKATD
+1244 RSVKRSGLTTSYG
-1252 NQIMDKRVRAG
+1252 QIPADQRILDKKVRAG
-1263 DDGFVILRKFHN
+1263 DDGMVVLRKFHN

-1282 GYSGGLRP
+1282 AYGGGLRP
-1290 MRNFITGSIIEYPV
+1290 MRNFITGSVIEYPV
-1304 GFGPDNM
+1304 GYGPDTM
-1311 SVLNPIKETSSIN
+1311 SILNPIKETNSVN
-1324 NNVLTTLD
+1324 NTVLTTLD
-1332 DIGARITQPSDELSL
+1332 EIGARITQPSDELNL
-1347 GRLPSGQAI
+1347 GRLPSGQPI

-1378 INGQTMVRALHN
+1378 INGITMVKALHN

-1412 NMDIEVQ
+1412 NMDIEVK

-1425 DLAEDILRDIVNEY
+1425 DLAEDILRDIVNKY
-1439 KKAGK
+1439 KRAGK
-1444 QIWFSKNPERKKEY
+1444 KIWLSKNPERELEY
-1458 LQLQATIRQEA
+1458 KQLQSAIRQEA
-1469 NNDILEGFQQL
+1469 NNDILEGFNQL
-1480 NAN
+1480 N

>member
-1 MTDSNPIARLKKV
+1 MTDSNPIARFRKN
-14 RDERQEAG
+14 RQEAG
-22 KRFRENQKKRG
+22 KKFREKLKKN
-33 EQIKQTTTSKV
+33 EEIIKQTTSSKV

-78 ELIDLQALGLEV
+78 ELIDLQALGLEIK
-90 AGDKEDWAYTVPQ
+90 GDKEDWAYTVPQ

-108 LLPAGAIS
+108 LLPAGVIS
-116 KTLKGTKLIG
+116 KGLKGTKLVG
-126 MNNAWTRN
+126 MGNAWARN
-134 ALAGF
+134 AVAGF
-139 ITDAVVQD
+139 VTDAVVQD

-168 EVLKAKT
+168 ELLKAKT
-175 PEEISV
+175 AEEIGV
-181 AEARLRQAGG
+181 AEARFRQATG

-200 AFGVGVKA
+200 ALGLGVKA

-213 ELYERVIKRLSRRDE
+213 ELYERVINRLSRRDE

-242 ILDLGL
+242 I
-248 DKQPTKVTPKNTTP
+248 
-262 VKFDLPDTRGQGKFY
+262 
-277 HGTAQEITLEE
+277 I
-288 GGEAASSQNIYG
+288 
-300 NGFYTTD
+300 D
-307 DLITGS
+307 DLN
-313 KYQKKGKKQFLKP
+313 
-326 EIPIAKGVKRES
+326 
-338 DLPFGIQSDLRKLDI
+338 LP
-353 TDAELNQL
+353 
-361 VRPGIEVPSADRLR
+361 
-375 DLARQARQFPI
+375 
-386 DNQFSGGSRTNVDAF
+386 
-401 NKIADR
+401 
-407 LDELADNPPQTPDF
+407 
-421 RPVTYEIAEKQ
+421 
-432 PVNFYDLDQSVDAEL
+432 
-447 KTFINNFNDEP
+447 
-458 YENIVSE
+458 
-465 AVNDLGDNYTLSQL
+465 
-479 FDEIR
+479 
-484 GYANGRGVS
+484 
-493 SNTVIDEIFGNFQD
+493 
-507 YFKGKGFGGFT
+507 
-518 HQGGKKAGKGKRL
+518 
-531 HQVRIYF
+531 
-538 DPTNQIDI
+538 
-546 NKVDLDALADPKV
+546 NKVVKEGDKV
-559 QTTFNPKFTGGG
+559 ETTFNPKFTGGG
-571 DPDVQKLIID
+571 DPDVQELILK
-581 RADKI
+581 RAD
-586 KELDANNAW
+586 ELKKLDSNNAW
-595 PYKRTFADMVQ
+595 PYKRTFADMVKN
-606 SANDLLPQETIESA
+606 ANDLLPAEVIESA

-652 LASLAKSMDESLAAG
+652 LASLAKTIDETLATG
-667 NKAGFQELKEQFVT
+667 NKSGFSEELKKQFIR

-720 DDLKGR
+720 EDLTGR
-726 TPAEKA
+726 TPTEKA

-751 EFSLQEILDAAE
+751 EFSMQEILDAAE
-763 NGDKASLKKL
+763 KGDKASWKKL
-773 RLITKKLQA
+773 RIITKKLQA

-793 ASESK
+793 ANESK
-798 IMRGLK
+798 LMRGLK
-804 VNNEIFINSIL
+804 VQNEIFINSIL

-822 VNILSTSLNTLARP
+822 VNILSTGLNTLARP

-884 NPGAMIQDSDRF
+884 NPGAMIQDADRF
-896 QIRMEGNGTLANMVN
+896 QVRMEGDGNLANIVN
-911 SFGTIIR
+911 AFGTIIR

-946 DGMRKGLQGADLQK
+946 DGMRKGLQGADLQD
-960 HIQQQFDGTIE
+960 HIQRQFDGTIE
-971 IVNKNSMANVKDKSV
+971 IINKNSMANVKDKSV
-986 LDLFEKAQQ
+986 LDLYEKAQQ

-1023 GRIIFPFVRTPINI
+1023 GRIVFPFVRTPINI
-1037 FKAQVRRTPGV
+1037 FKTQVRRTPGV

-1059 KSTDPSVAAKAK
+1059 KSTDPSVVAKAK

-1077 GAIWSVAG
+1077 GSIWAIAG
-1085 MTALAINDPMSEL
+1085 LTAYSINDPMSEL

-1121 YSFRFLLRDEN
+1121 YSFRFLLKDEN
-1132 GKVRMGKDGKPRYK
+1132 GNVRMGKDGKPRYK

-1160 MMAADAAS
+1160 MMAADAAA
-1168 ITGGLSKQD
+1168 ITGSLSKQD

-1187 ALGRNITNKTYLQG
+1187 ALGRNITHKTYLQG

-1209 GKPYKMESWL
+1209 GKPYKLESWL
-1219 ARRAAAGGGIL
+1219 ARRAAATT
-1230 GVVPFPGNPFSSLG
+1230 NPFSSFG
-1244 RSLTKATD
+1244 RSVKRSGLTTSYGQLPGD
-1252 NQIMDKRVRAG
+1252 QRILDKKVRAG
-1263 DDGFVILRKFHN
+1263 DDGFVVLRKFHN

-1282 GYSGGLRP
+1282 GYTGGLRP
-1290 MRNFITGSIIEYPV
+1290 MRNFITGSVIEYPV
-1304 GFGPDNM
+1304 GFGPDTMNI
-1311 SVLNPIKETSSIN
+1311 LNPIKETDSIN

-1332 DIGARITQPSDELSL
+1332 DIGARITQPSDELNI

-1378 INGQTMVRALHN
+1378 INGITMVRALNN

-1412 NMDIEVQ
+1412 NMDIEVK

-1425 DLAEDILRDIVNEY
+1425 DLAEDILRDIVNKY
-1439 KKAGK
+1439 KRAGK
-1444 QIWFSKNPERKKEY
+1444 KVWLSKNPERELEY
-1458 LQLQATIRQEA
+1458 KQLQSAIRQEA
-1469 NNDILEGFQQL
+1469 NNDILEGFNQL
-1480 NAN
+1480 N